1 MTAHIR
7 KKENG
12 FRRSLYL
19 CDFSVFAKKPSILCS
34 QLIEIAQ
41 KRVYSIVVMTCRHI
55 PAEIIKKRG
64 VSVKKRILSI
74 LLAVLMLLSALP
86 LGMVDTAYAAAALA
100 SGKCG
105 DSATWTLDSTG
116 TLTISGTGATYN
128 YDMDDDGNSAAPW
141 CTKARIQRV
150 NKVVVN
156 SGITELG
163 YSMFSN
169 CTQLT
174 SVSLPS
180 GLKRIGSCLFLG
192 CTRLSAITIPSSV
205 TTIESNAFTHCDSIT
220 AITLPSGLRTMG
232 DAVCSQMA
240 KLTTATVSSG
250 VTYLSNYAFN
260 DCPSLKTITLPNTVR
275 SIGICAFRYDTALKD
290 VYFNG
295 SVTQWT
301 SIQIAGEGNSALYNA
316 DVHCTGLPAPTVT
329 GGNDAQGRPT
339 LRWNAVSGAAKYEV
353 YRARSMNGDYIKYS
367 TVTGTSYTNISYI
380 ENGNTYY
387 YKVRALDANGMAGAW
402 SSIVSVTY
410 RAASTGT
417 LSAPTVT
424 GGNDSQGRP
433 TLKWNTVTGAAKY
446 EVYRARSKDGDYI
459 KYSTVTGTSYT
470 NISYIENGNTY
481 YYKVRALDA
490 NGTAGAWSSIVS
502 VTYKQT
508 LSAPTVTGGND
519 AQGRPTLKW
528 NAVSGAA
535 KYEVY
540 RARSKDGDYIKYS
553 TVTGTSYTN
562 TSYIENGNT
571 YYYKV
576 RALDTNGTAGAW
588 SSIVSV
594 TYKQTLS
601 APTVTGGK
609 DSQGRPTLKW
619 NAVSGAAKYEVYRA
633 RSLNGDYIKYSTVT
647 GTSYTNT
654 SYIENG
660 NTYYYKVR
668 ALDANG
674 TAGAW
679 SSIVSVT
686 YKQTLSAPTVTGGN
700 DAQGRPTLKWNAVSG
715 AAKYEVYRARSRS
728 GEYIKYSTVTGTS
741 YTNTSYIENGNTYY
755 YKVRAL
761 KSDGTAG
768 AWSSIVSV
776 TYKQTLSAPTVTGGN
791 DAQGRPT
798 LKWNAVSGAAKYEVY
813 RARSRSGDYIK
824 YSTVTGTSYTNIS
837 YIENGNTYYYK
848 VRALKSDGTAG
859 AWSSIVSVTYRKP
872 AAATVAS
879 GKCGDSASWKLDA
892 EGTLTISGSGATY
905 DFFNDYNCTAPWY
918 DAELRLQIKKAVVNK
933 GITYVGTYAF
943 RDCAELTSVSLPAG
957 LEEMGSSV
965 FRYCES
971 LTSITIPAG
980 VTSIGGDF
988 FYGCASLK
996 SVTLPDSLWDAG
1008 GCTFMDCTSLTS
1020 VRLPAN
1026 LRDIAWW
1033 MFKDCTSL
1041 TSVTIPRGTV
1051 EVKKEAFDGCT
1062 SLKNVTF
1069 TGSAADW
1076 KGVTIRPGNTALT
1089 SAAIKCTGSTVLTAP
1104 TLTLSV
1110 SKKGQPTLKWS
1121 AVSGAAGYQL
1131 WCSYDGGDDCDPCY
1145 RWYANNDK
1153 TATSYTVPADT
1164 LKKGQTYTFKVRAV
1178 TSSGAVGSFS
1188 KEVIFTYNPAASLAA
1203 PTVTAGLDDQGYPA
1217 LTWPAVPDA
1226 ARYEVYRA
1234 ASEDGN
1240 FAQLAAVTSNSY
1252 TNSAVL
1258 TDGAAYYYKVRAL
1271 DSDGEA
1277 GPFSDVVSV
1286 TYTARPAL
1294 VASGKCGD
1302 SASWKLDADGVLTI
1316 TGAGP
1321 MADYGQSAS
1330 DNCAPWRTYANDIKK
1345 VVVQKGVTAIGSY
1358 AFASL
1363 ERVTSVTIPEGVTS
1377 IGSSA
1382 FENCGL
1388 MAYGGLGAV
1397 TLPEGLTTIGSS
1409 AFSGSYMDSLTLP
1422 ESLRTIGGAAFEK
1435 SPLKTLTIPGGVT
1448 SIGNGAFKSSHLT
1461 SIQLPDGAQLGAM
1474 LFYQCYELTDVTLP
1488 ADLTV
1493 IGDSMFENCTKLTH
1507 VTIPSGVTRIERE
1520 AFAMCGA
1527 LEEIRLPEGV
1537 ETIGVIAFSGCVAM
1551 TGAYLPRSLTTIE
1564 SGAFSA
1570 CRSLTDVYYGGTAA
1584 EWAAISVA
1592 DRNDPLLNAALHC
1605 TGSALV
1611 ASGKCGDS
1619 ASWKLDAD
1627 GVLTITGAGPMADYG
1642 AYGPWYIAHLTD
1654 IKKVV
1659 VQEGVTTIGDH
1670 AFANLSYVT
1679 SVTIPSSITS
1689 IGAHAFEKCRLGGAV
1704 TLPEGLTAIGDFAFS
1719 GSGMASLTLP
1729 ESLRTIGN
1737 SAFLFCSLRELTIPD
1752 GVTSIGTGAFC
1763 NASLTSVKL
1772 PASGVTLGDS
1782 LFQECE
1788 NLTDVTLPADLTV
1801 IGPSMFENCGSLKNV
1816 TIPSG
1821 VTHIGNAAFAAC
1833 EALPEIRLPDG
1844 MEALGSEAFVGCRAV
1859 TKVYIPRSL
1868 TSIGEAA
1875 FRICEGLT
1883 DVYYGGTAAEWL
1895 AISVADRNDPL
1906 LNAALHC
1913 TGQSASR
1920 LDVPAMT
1927 LGEDCSDGKPTVWWP
1942 AVTGAERYEIWRAQ
1956 AASDGSAPAASAY
1969 TLIVSADVTFHKDT
1983 TAEADTWY
1991 YYKVRAVSGS
2001 TYSDFSQAARR
2012 YCEAPPTMDTP
2023 EITSLELD
2031 DSGKPVLTWRTVE
2044 GAARYQ
2050 VFRSEDDGFSYSPMG
2065 TVLPTG
2071 SDTITW
2077 TDTTAVSGTGY
2088 YYGVGC
2094 YDDNGHY
2101 SSFGGEWWVTAR

>member
-1 MTAHIR
+1 M
-7 KKENG
+7 
-12 FRRSLYL
+12 
-19 CDFSVFAKKPSILCS
+19 
-34 QLIEIAQ
+34 
-41 KRVYSIVVMTCRHI
+41 
-55 PAEIIKKRG
+55 
-64 VSVKKRILSI
+64 KKRILSI

-86 LGMVDTAYAAAALA
+86 LGMVDTAYAAALA
-100 SGKCG
+100 GGQCG
-105 DSATWTLDSTG
+105 DSATWTLDNTG

-205 TTIESNAFTHCDSIT
+205 TTIESNAFTHCDSIA

-240 KLTTATVSSG
+240 KLTTATVSGG

-260 DCPSLKTITLPNTVR
+260 DCPSLKTITLPNTVK
-275 SIGICAFRYDTALKD
+275 SIGSCAFRYDTALKD

-301 SIQIAGEGNSALYNA
+301 SIQIAGEGNSVLYNA

-329 GGNDAQGRPT
+329 DGNDSQGRPT
-339 LRWNAVSGAAKYEV
+339 LKWNAVTGAAKYEV
-353 YRARSMNGDYIKYS
+353 YRARSLNGDYIKYS

-387 YKVRALDANGMAGAW
+387 YKVRALDANGTAGAWSSIVSVTYKQTLSAPTVTGGNDSQGRPTLKWNAVSGAAKYEVYRARSMDGDYIKYSTVTGTSYTNTSYIENGNTYYYKVRALKSDGTAGAW

-410 RAASTGT
+410 RAASAGT
-417 LSAPTVT
+417 LPAPSVT

-446 EVYRARSKDGDYI
+446 EVYRARSMNGDYI

-528 NAVSGAA
+528 KAVTGAA

-540 RARSKDGDYIKYS
+540 RARSK
-553 TVTGTSYTN
+553 
-562 TSYIENGNT
+562 
-571 YYYKV
+571 
-576 RALDTNGTAGAW
+576 
-588 SSIVSV
+588 
-594 TYKQTLS
+594 
-601 APTVTGGK
+601 
-609 DSQGRPTLKW
+609 
-619 NAVSGAAKYEVYRA
+619 
-633 RSLNGDYIKYSTVT
+633 NGDYIKYSTVT
-647 GTSYTNT
+647 GTSYTNI

-686 YKQTLSAPTVTGGN
+686 YRAASTGTLPAPTVTGGN
-700 DAQGRPTLKWNAVSG
+700 DAQGRPTLKWNAVTG

-741 YTNTSYIENGNTYY
+741 YTNTSYIEDGNTYY

-761 KSDGTAG
+761 KS
-768 AWSSIVSV
+768 
-776 TYKQTLSAPTVTGGN
+776 N
-791 DAQGRPT
+791 
-798 LKWNAVSGAAKYEVY
+798 
-813 RARSRSGDYIK
+813 
-824 YSTVTGTSYTNIS
+824 
-837 YIENGNTYYYK
+837 
-848 VRALKSDGTAG
+848 GTAG

-872 AAATVAS
+872 AAALVAS
-879 GKCGDSASWKLDA
+879 GKCGDSAAWKLDA
-892 EGTLTISGSGATY
+892 EGTLTISGTGATY

-933 GITYVGTYAF
+933 GITYVGTWAF

-965 FRYCES
+965 FNDCTS

-1008 GCTFMDCTSLTS
+1008 GCTFMYCTSLTS

-1041 TSVTIPRGTV
+1041 TSVTIPRGIV

-1131 WCSYDGGDDCDPCY
+1131 WCSYDGGDDGDPYY
-1145 RWYANNDK
+1145 RWFVNNDK
-1153 TATSYTVPADT
+1153 TATSYTVPTDY
-1164 LKKGQTYTFKVRAV
+1164 LEKGRTYTYKVRAV

-1188 KEVIFTYNPAASLAA
+1188 KEVTFTYNPAASLAA

-1321 MADYGQSAS
+1321 MADYSQHAS
-1330 DNCAPWRTYANDIKK
+1330 DNCAPWRTYAN
-1345 VVVQKGVTAIGSY
+1345 
-1358 AFASL
+1358 
-1363 ERVTSVTIPEGVTS
+1363 
-1377 IGSSA
+1377 
-1382 FENCGL
+1382 
-1388 MAYGGLGAV
+1388 
-1397 TLPEGLTTIGSS
+1397 
-1409 AFSGSYMDSLTLP
+1409 
-1422 ESLRTIGGAAFEK
+1422 
-1435 SPLKTLTIPGGVT
+1435 
-1448 SIGNGAFKSSHLT
+1448 
-1461 SIQLPDGAQLGAM
+1461 
-1474 LFYQCYELTDVTLP
+1474 
-1488 ADLTV
+1488 
-1493 IGDSMFENCTKLTH
+1493 
-1507 VTIPSGVTRIERE
+1507 
-1520 AFAMCGA
+1520 
-1527 LEEIRLPEGV
+1527 
-1537 ETIGVIAFSGCVAM
+1537 
-1551 TGAYLPRSLTTIE
+1551 
-1564 SGAFSA
+1564 
-1570 CRSLTDVYYGGTAA
+1570 
-1584 EWAAISVA
+1584 
-1592 DRNDPLLNAALHC
+1592 
-1605 TGSALV
+1605 
-1611 ASGKCGDS
+1611 
-1619 ASWKLDAD
+1619 
-1627 GVLTITGAGPMADYG
+1627 
-1642 AYGPWYIAHLTD
+1642 D

-1969 TLIVSADVTFHKDT
+1969 TLIVSVDVTFHKDT

-2012 YCEAPPTMDTP
+2012 YCGAPPTMDTP

-2101 SSFGGEWWVTAR
+2101 SSFGGGEWWVTAR

>member
-1 MTAHIR
+1 M
-7 KKENG
+7 
-12 FRRSLYL
+12 
-19 CDFSVFAKKPSILCS
+19 
-34 QLIEIAQ
+34 
-41 KRVYSIVVMTCRHI
+41 
-55 PAEIIKKRG
+55 
-64 VSVKKRILSI
+64 KKRILSI

-86 LGMVDTAYAAAALA
+86 LGMVDTAYAAALA

-192 CTRLSAITIPSSV
+192 CIRLSAITIPSSV
-205 TTIESNAFTHCDSIT
+205 TTIESNAFTHCDSIA

-240 KLTTATVSSG
+240 KLTTATVSGG

-260 DCPSLKTITLPNTVR
+260 DCPSLKTITLPNTVK

-316 DVHCTGLPAPTVT
+316 DVHCTGLSAPTVT

-339 LRWNAVSGAAKYEV
+339 LKWNAVTGAAKYEVYRARSMDGDYIKYSTVTSTSYTNISYIENGNTYYYKVRALDANGTAGAWSSIVSVTYRAASTGTLSAPAVTGGNDAQGRPTLKWNAVSGAAKYEV
-353 YRARSMNGDYIKYS
+353 YRARSKDGDYIKYS

-387 YKVRALDANGMAGAW
+387 YKVRALKSDGTAGAW

-433 TLKWNTVTGAAKY
+433 TLKWNAVSGAAKYEVYRARSKDGDYIKYSTVTGTSYTNISYIENGNTYYYKVRALDANGTAGAWSSIVSVTYRAASTGTLSAPTVTGGNDSQGRPTLKWNAVSGAAKY

-519 AQGRPTLKW
+519 SQGRPTLKW
-528 NAVSGAA
+528 KAVSGAA

-540 RARSKDGDYIKYS
+540 RARSM
-553 TVTGTSYTN
+553 N
-562 TSYIENGNT
+562 
-571 YYYKV
+571 
-576 RALDTNGTAGAW
+576 
-588 SSIVSV
+588 
-594 TYKQTLS
+594 
-601 APTVTGGK
+601 
-609 DSQGRPTLKW
+609 
-619 NAVSGAAKYEVYRA
+619 
-633 RSLNGDYIKYSTVT
+633 
-647 GTSYTNT
+647 
-654 SYIENG
+654 
-660 NTYYYKVR
+660 
-668 ALDANG
+668 
-674 TAGAW
+674 
-679 SSIVSVT
+679 
-686 YKQTLSAPTVTGGN
+686 
-700 DAQGRPTLKWNAVSG
+700 
-715 AAKYEVYRARSRS
+715 
-728 GEYIKYSTVTGTS
+728 
-741 YTNTSYIENGNTYY
+741 
-755 YKVRAL
+755 
-761 KSDGTAG
+761 
-768 AWSSIVSV
+768 
-776 TYKQTLSAPTVTGGN
+776 
-791 DAQGRPT
+791 
-798 LKWNAVSGAAKYEVY
+798 
-813 RARSRSGDYIK
+813 GDYIK

-848 VRALKSDGTAG
+848 VRALKSDGAAG

-879 GKCGDSASWKLDA
+879 GKCGDSAKWTLDA
-892 EGTLTISGSGATY
+892 AGTLTISGTGATY

-933 GITYVGTYAF
+933 GITYVGTWAF

-965 FRYCES
+965 FMDCTS
-971 LTSITIPAG
+971 LTSVTIPDG
-980 VTSIGGDF
+980 VTFISGDF
-988 FYGCASLK
+988 FRGCTSLK
-996 SVTLPDSLWDAG
+996 SVTLPDSLRETG
-1008 GCTFMDCTSLTS
+1008 GCTFMYCTSLTS
-1020 VRLPAN
+1020 VRLPAT
-1026 LRDIAWW
+1026 LLSISWQ
-1033 MFKDCTSL
+1033 MFKDCKSLTSL
-1041 TSVTIPRGTV
+1041 TIPRSV
-1051 EVKKEAFDGCT
+1051 VDVKQDAFSGCT
-1062 SLKNVTF
+1062 ALKNVTY
-1069 TGSAADW
+1069 TGTTADW
-1076 KGVTIRPGNTALT
+1076 KALT
-1089 SAAIKCTGSTVLTAP
+1089 IYSGNEALTRANVRCTGSTVLTAP

-1121 AVSGAAGYQL
+1121 AVSGAAGYQI
-1131 WCSYDGGDDCDPCY
+1131 WCSYDSGDGTGP
-1145 RWYANNDK
+1145 WYHWLTNLDK
-1153 TATSYTVPADT
+1153 GTASFTDDRE
-1164 LKKGQTYTFKVRAV
+1164 LKKGQTYTYKVRAV

-1188 KEVIFTYNPAASLAA
+1188 KEVTFTYNPAASLAA

-1234 ASEDGN
+1234 ASE
-1240 FAQLAAVTSNSY
+1240 
-1252 TNSAVL
+1252 
-1258 TDGAAYYYKVRAL
+1258 
-1271 DSDGEA
+1271 
-1277 GPFSDVVSV
+1277 
-1286 TYTARPAL
+1286 
-1294 VASGKCGD
+1294 
-1302 SASWKLDADGVLTI
+1302 
-1316 TGAGP
+1316 
-1321 MADYGQSAS
+1321 
-1330 DNCAPWRTYANDIKK
+1330 
-1345 VVVQKGVTAIGSY
+1345 
-1358 AFASL
+1358 
-1363 ERVTSVTIPEGVTS
+1363 
-1377 IGSSA
+1377 
-1382 FENCGL
+1382 
-1388 MAYGGLGAV
+1388 
-1397 TLPEGLTTIGSS
+1397 
-1409 AFSGSYMDSLTLP
+1409 
-1422 ESLRTIGGAAFEK
+1422 
-1435 SPLKTLTIPGGVT
+1435 
-1448 SIGNGAFKSSHLT
+1448 
-1461 SIQLPDGAQLGAM
+1461 
-1474 LFYQCYELTDVTLP
+1474 
-1488 ADLTV
+1488 
-1493 IGDSMFENCTKLTH
+1493 
-1507 VTIPSGVTRIERE
+1507 
-1520 AFAMCGA
+1520 
-1527 LEEIRLPEGV
+1527 
-1537 ETIGVIAFSGCVAM
+1537 
-1551 TGAYLPRSLTTIE
+1551 
-1564 SGAFSA
+1564 
-1570 CRSLTDVYYGGTAA
+1570 
-1584 EWAAISVA
+1584 
-1592 DRNDPLLNAALHC
+1592 
-1605 TGSALV
+1605 
-1611 ASGKCGDS
+1611 
-1619 ASWKLDAD
+1619 
-1627 GVLTITGAGPMADYG
+1627 
-1642 AYGPWYIAHLTD
+1642 
-1654 IKKVV
+1654 
-1659 VQEGVTTIGDH
+1659 
-1670 AFANLSYVT
+1670 
-1679 SVTIPSSITS
+1679 
-1689 IGAHAFEKCRLGGAV
+1689 
-1704 TLPEGLTAIGDFAFS
+1704 
-1719 GSGMASLTLP
+1719 
-1729 ESLRTIGN
+1729 
-1737 SAFLFCSLRELTIPD
+1737 
-1752 GVTSIGTGAFC
+1752 
-1763 NASLTSVKL
+1763 
-1772 PASGVTLGDS
+1772 VTLGDS

-1883 DVYYGGTAAEWL
+1883 DVYYGGTAAEWA

-2101 SSFGGEWWVTAR
+2101 SSFGGGEWWVTAR

>member
-1 MTAHIR
+1 M
-7 KKENG
+7 
-12 FRRSLYL
+12 
-19 CDFSVFAKKPSILCS
+19 
-34 QLIEIAQ
+34 
-41 KRVYSIVVMTCRHI
+41 
-55 PAEIIKKRG
+55 
-64 VSVKKRILSI
+64 KKRILSI
-74 LLAVLMLLSALP
+74 LLAALMLLSALP
-86 LGMVDTAYAAAALA
+86 LGMVDTAYAAALA

-105 DSATWTLDSTG
+105 DSATWTLDNTG

-205 TTIESNAFTHCDSIT
+205 TTIESNAFTHCDSIA

-240 KLTTATVSSG
+240 KLTTATVSGG

-260 DCPSLKTITLPNTVR
+260 DCPSLKTITLPNTVK

-329 GGNDAQGRPT
+329 GGSDAQGRPT
-339 LRWNAVSGAAKYEV
+339 LKWNAVTGAAKYEV

-380 ENGNTYY
+380 EDGNTYY
-387 YKVRALDANGMAGAW
+387 YKVRALDANGTAGAW

-433 TLKWNTVTGAAKY
+433 TLKWNAVSGAAKY

-459 KYSTVTGTSYT
+459 KYATVTGTSYT
-470 NISYIENGNTY
+470 NTRYIENGNTY

-502 VTYKQT
+502 VTYRAASTGT
-508 LSAPTVTGGND
+508 LSAPAVTGGND

-528 NAVSGAA
+528 KAV
-535 KYEVY
+535 
-540 RARSKDGDYIKYS
+540 
-553 TVTGTSYTN
+553 T
-562 TSYIENGNT
+562 
-571 YYYKV
+571 
-576 RALDTNGTAGAW
+576 
-588 SSIVSV
+588 
-594 TYKQTLS
+594 
-601 APTVTGGK
+601 
-609 DSQGRPTLKW
+609 
-619 NAVSGAAKYEVYRA
+619 GAAKYEVYRA

-668 ALDANG
+668 ALKSDG

-679 SSIVSVT
+679 SSVVSVT

-700 DAQGRPTLKWNAVSG
+700 DAQGRPTLKWKVVTG
-715 AAKYEVYRARSRS
+715 AAKYEVYRARSLN
-728 GEYIKYSTVTGTS
+728 GDYIKYSTVTGTS
-741 YTNTSYIENGNTYY
+741 YTNTSYIEDGNTYY

-798 LKWNAVSGAAKYEVY
+798 LKWNAVTGAAKYEVY
-813 RARSRSGDYIK
+813 RARSKDGTYTK
-824 YSTVTGTSYTNIS
+824 YSTTTGTAYTNSS
-837 YIENGNTYYYK
+837 YLTSGATYYYK

-879 GKCGDSASWKLDA
+879 GKCGDSAKWTLDA
-892 EGTLTISGSGATY
+892 AGTLTISGTGATY

-1008 GCTFMDCTSLTS
+1008 GCTFMDCASLTS

-1033 MFKDCTSL
+1033 MFKDCTNL
-1041 TSVTIPRGTV
+1041 TSVTIPRGIV

-1131 WCSYDGGDDCDPCY
+1131 WCSYDGGDDGDPYY
-1145 RWYANNDK
+1145 RWFVNNDK
-1153 TATSYTVPADT
+1153 TATSYTVPTDY
-1164 LKKGQTYTFKVRAV
+1164 LEKGRTYTYKVRAV

-1188 KEVIFTYNPAASLAA
+1188 KEVTFTYNPAASLAA
-1203 PTVTAGLDDQGYPA
+1203 PTVTGGNDAQGRPT
-1217 LTWPAVPDA
+1217 LTWKTVTGA
-1226 ARYEVYRA
+1226 AKYEIYR
-1234 ASEDGN
+1234 SYSRDGSYSKYST
-1240 FAQLAAVTSNSY
+1240 QTSTAY
-1252 TNSAVL
+1252 TNSSYL
-1258 TDGAAYYYKVRAL
+1258 TSGTTYYYKVRAL
-1271 DSDGEA
+1271 DANGNA
-1277 GPFSDVVSV
+1277 GPYSAVVSV
-1286 TYTARPAL
+1286 TCRL
-1294 VASGKCGD
+1294 KL
-1302 SASWKLDADGVLTI
+1302 SA
-1316 TGAGP
+1316 P
-1321 MADYGQSAS
+1321 
-1330 DNCAPWRTYANDIKK
+1330 
-1345 VVVQKGVTAIGSY
+1345 
-1358 AFASL
+1358 
-1363 ERVTSVTIPEGVTS
+1363 SVT
-1377 IGSSA
+1377 
-1382 FENCGL
+1382 
-1388 MAYGGLGAV
+1388 GGKDSQGRP
-1397 TLPEGLTTIGSS
+1397 TL
-1409 AFSGSYMDSLTLP
+1409 
-1422 ESLRTIGGAAFEK
+1422 K
-1435 SPLKTLTIPGGVT
+1435 W
-1448 SIGNGAFKSSHLT
+1448 N
-1461 SIQLPDGAQLGAM
+1461 
-1474 LFYQCYELTDVTLP
+1474 
-1488 ADLTV
+1488 
-1493 IGDSMFENCTKLTH
+1493 
-1507 VTIPSGVTRIERE
+1507 
-1520 AFAMCGA
+1520 
-1527 LEEIRLPEGV
+1527 
-1537 ETIGVIAFSGCVAM
+1537 
-1551 TGAYLPRSLTTIE
+1551 
-1564 SGAFSA
+1564 
-1570 CRSLTDVYYGGTAA
+1570 
-1584 EWAAISVA
+1584 
-1592 DRNDPLLNAALHC
+1592 
-1605 TGSALV
+1605 
-1611 ASGKCGDS
+1611 
-1619 ASWKLDAD
+1619 
-1627 GVLTITGAGPMADYG
+1627 
-1642 AYGPWYIAHLTD
+1642 
-1654 IKKVV
+1654 
-1659 VQEGVTTIGDH
+1659 
-1670 AFANLSYVT
+1670 
-1679 SVTIPSSITS
+1679 
-1689 IGAHAFEKCRLGGAV
+1689 
-1704 TLPEGLTAIGDFAFS
+1704 
-1719 GSGMASLTLP
+1719 
-1729 ESLRTIGN
+1729 
-1737 SAFLFCSLRELTIPD
+1737 
-1752 GVTSIGTGAFC
+1752 
-1763 NASLTSVKL
+1763 
-1772 PASGVTLGDS
+1772 
-1782 LFQECE
+1782 
-1788 NLTDVTLPADLTV
+1788 
-1801 IGPSMFENCGSLKNV
+1801 
-1816 TIPSG
+1816 
-1821 VTHIGNAAFAAC
+1821 
-1833 EALPEIRLPDG
+1833 
-1844 MEALGSEAFVGCRAV
+1844 
-1859 TKVYIPRSL
+1859 
-1868 TSIGEAA
+1868 
-1875 FRICEGLT
+1875 
-1883 DVYYGGTAAEWL
+1883 
-1895 AISVADRNDPL
+1895 
-1906 LNAALHC
+1906 
-1913 TGQSASR
+1913 
-1920 LDVPAMT
+1920 
-1927 LGEDCSDGKPTVWWP
+1927 
-1942 AVTGAERYEIWRAQ
+1942 AVTGAAKYEVYRAR
-1956 AASDGSAPAASAY
+1956 SKDGDYIKYATVTGTSY
-1969 TLIVSADVTFHKDT
+1969 TNISYLANGT
-1983 TAEADTWY
+1983 TY
-1991 YYKVRAVSGS
+1991 YYKVRALGSDGTAGPYSTPVSVTYKAPFGAPLVTGS
-2001 TYSDFSQAARR
+2001 KDSQGRPALKWDKVTDAAKYEVYRARSKDGTYSLMSTQSATGYTNTSYLANGTTYYYKVRALKANGTASAYSSVVTITYGTVPTPAAPAMRSAKADSAGITVSWDTAANAVTYNVYRTTDAGSSWTQVASSVKGSSYKDTTVQKGVKYGYKVRGVAADGKTLGPMSPTGVTAKVTAASTTPDYVKLTSARR
-2012 YCEAPPTMDTP
+2012 VTGG
-2023 EITSLELD
+2023 IQ
-2031 DSGKPVLTWRTVE
+2031 LTWESAADAKTYNVYRKVD
-2044 GAARYQ
+2044 GA
-2050 VFRSEDDGFSYSPMG
+2050 SG
-2065 TVLPTG
+2065 
-2071 SDTITW
+2071 W
-2077 TDTTAVSGTGY
+2077 TLLASSVSGTTYKDTSGKSGTTY
-2088 YYGVGC
+2088 AYTVRGVAADGKTLSRT
-2094 YDDNGHY
+2094 YNTDGLRA
-2101 SSFGGEWWVTAR
+2101 TMP

>member
-1 MTAHIR
+1 
-7 KKENG
+7 
-12 FRRSLYL
+12 
-19 CDFSVFAKKPSILCS
+19 
-34 QLIEIAQ
+34 
-41 KRVYSIVVMTCRHI
+41 
-55 PAEIIKKRG
+55 
-64 VSVKKRILSI
+64 
-74 LLAVLMLLSALP
+74 MLLSALP
-86 LGMVDTAYAAAALA
+86 LGMVDTAYAAALA

-105 DSATWTLDSTG
+105 DSATWTLDNTG

-205 TTIESNAFTHCDSIT
+205 TTIESNAFTHCDSIA
-220 AITLPSGLRTMG
+220 AITLPGGLRTMG

-240 KLTTATVSSG
+240 KLTTATVSGG

-260 DCPSLKTITLPNTVR
+260 DCPSLKTITLPNTVK

-339 LRWNAVSGAAKYEV
+339 LKWNAVS
-353 YRARSMNGDYIKYS
+353 
-367 TVTGTSYTNISYI
+367 
-380 ENGNTYY
+380 
-387 YKVRALDANGMAGAW
+387 
-402 SSIVSVTY
+402 
-410 RAASTGT
+410 
-417 LSAPTVT
+417 
-424 GGNDSQGRP
+424 
-433 TLKWNTVTGAAKY
+433 GAAKY

-502 VTYKQT
+502 VTYRAASTGTLSAPTVTGGNDAQGRPTLKWKAVSGAAKYEVYRARSMNGDYIKYSTVTGTSYTNTSYIENGNTYYYKVRALKSDGTAGAWSSIVSVTYKQT
-508 LSAPTVTGGND
+508 LPAPTVTGGND

-562 TSYIENGNT
+562 ISYIENGNT

-576 RALDTNGTAGAW
+576 RALKSDGTAGAW
-588 SSIVSV
+588 SSV
-594 TYKQTLS
+594 
-601 APTVTGGK
+601 
-609 DSQGRPTLKW
+609 
-619 NAVSGAAKYEVYRA
+619 
-633 RSLNGDYIKYSTVT
+633 
-647 GTSYTNT
+647 
-654 SYIENG
+654 
-660 NTYYYKVR
+660 
-668 ALDANG
+668 
-674 TAGAW
+674 
-679 SSIVSVT
+679 VSVT

-700 DAQGRPTLKWNAVSG
+700 DAQGRPTLTWNAVSG
-715 AAKYEVYRARSRS
+715 AAKYEVYRARSMN
-728 GEYIKYSTVTGTS
+728 GDYIKYSTVTGTS

-813 RARSRSGDYIK
+813 RARSLNGDYIK
-824 YSTVTGTSYTNIS
+824 YSTVTGTSYTNTS

-859 AWSSIVSVTYRKP
+859 AWSSIVSVTYKQTLSAPAVTGGNDAQGRPTLTWKAVTGAAKYEVYRARSRSGEYIKYSTVTGTSYTNISYIENGNTYYYKVRALGSNGTAGAWSSIVSVTYRKP

-879 GKCGDSASWKLDA
+879 GKCGDSAKWTLDA
-892 EGTLTISGSGATY
+892 AGTLTISGTGATY

-1008 GCTFMDCTSLTS
+1008 GCTFMDCASLTS

-1104 TLTLSV
+1104 TLILSV

-1131 WCSYDGGDDCDPCY
+1131 WCSYDGGDDCDPYY

-1153 TATSYTVPADT
+1153 TATSYTVPTDY
-1164 LKKGQTYTFKVRAV
+1164 LEKGRTYTYKVRAV

-1188 KEVIFTYNPAASLAA
+1188 KEVTFTYNPAASLAA

-1234 ASEDGN
+1234 ASEDGD

-1321 MADYGQSAS
+1321 MADYSQPTS

-1493 IGDSMFENCTKLTH
+1493 IGGSMFENCTKLTH

-1520 AFAMCGA
+1520 AFTMCGA

-1537 ETIGVIAFSGCVAM
+1537 ESIGVIAFSGCVAM

-1584 EWAAISVA
+1584 EWA
-1592 DRNDPLLNAALHC
+1592 
-1605 TGSALV
+1605 
-1611 ASGKCGDS
+1611 
-1619 ASWKLDAD
+1619 
-1627 GVLTITGAGPMADYG
+1627 
-1642 AYGPWYIAHLTD
+1642 
-1654 IKKVV
+1654 
-1659 VQEGVTTIGDH
+1659 
-1670 AFANLSYVT
+1670 
-1679 SVTIPSSITS
+1679 
-1689 IGAHAFEKCRLGGAV
+1689 
-1704 TLPEGLTAIGDFAFS
+1704 
-1719 GSGMASLTLP
+1719 
-1729 ESLRTIGN
+1729 
-1737 SAFLFCSLRELTIPD
+1737 
-1752 GVTSIGTGAFC
+1752 
-1763 NASLTSVKL
+1763 
-1772 PASGVTLGDS
+1772 
-1782 LFQECE
+1782 
-1788 NLTDVTLPADLTV
+1788 
-1801 IGPSMFENCGSLKNV
+1801 
-1816 TIPSG
+1816 
-1821 VTHIGNAAFAAC
+1821 
-1833 EALPEIRLPDG
+1833 
-1844 MEALGSEAFVGCRAV
+1844 
-1859 TKVYIPRSL
+1859 
-1868 TSIGEAA
+1868 
-1875 FRICEGLT
+1875 
-1883 DVYYGGTAAEWL
+1883 

-2050 VFRSEDDGFSYSPMG
+2050 VFRSEDNGFSYSPMG

-2101 SSFGGEWWVTAR
+2101 SSFGGGEWWVTAR

>member
-1 MTAHIR
+1 M
-7 KKENG
+7 
-12 FRRSLYL
+12 
-19 CDFSVFAKKPSILCS
+19 
-34 QLIEIAQ
+34 
-41 KRVYSIVVMTCRHI
+41 
-55 PAEIIKKRG
+55 
-64 VSVKKRILSI
+64 KKRILSI

-86 LGMVDTAYAAAALA
+86 LGMVDTAYAAALA

-105 DSATWTLDSTG
+105 DSATWTLDNTG

-205 TTIESNAFTHCDSIT
+205 TTIESNAFTHCDSIA
-220 AITLPSGLRTMG
+220 AITLPGGLRTMG

-240 KLTTATVSSG
+240 KLTTATVSGG

-260 DCPSLKTITLPNTVR
+260 DCPSLKTITLPNTVK

-339 LRWNAVSGAAKYEV
+339 LKWNAVS
-353 YRARSMNGDYIKYS
+353 
-367 TVTGTSYTNISYI
+367 
-380 ENGNTYY
+380 
-387 YKVRALDANGMAGAW
+387 
-402 SSIVSVTY
+402 
-410 RAASTGT
+410 
-417 LSAPTVT
+417 
-424 GGNDSQGRP
+424 
-433 TLKWNTVTGAAKY
+433 GAAKY

-502 VTYKQT
+502 VTYRAASTGTLSAPTVTGGNDAQGRPTLKWKAVSGAAKYEVYRARSMNGDYIKYSTVTGTSYTNTSYIENGNTYYYKVRALKSDGTAGAWSSIVSVTYKQT
-508 LSAPTVTGGND
+508 LPAPTVTGGND

-562 TSYIENGNT
+562 ISYIENGNT

-576 RALDTNGTAGAW
+576 RALKSDGTAGAW
-588 SSIVSV
+588 SSV
-594 TYKQTLS
+594 
-601 APTVTGGK
+601 
-609 DSQGRPTLKW
+609 
-619 NAVSGAAKYEVYRA
+619 
-633 RSLNGDYIKYSTVT
+633 
-647 GTSYTNT
+647 
-654 SYIENG
+654 
-660 NTYYYKVR
+660 
-668 ALDANG
+668 
-674 TAGAW
+674 
-679 SSIVSVT
+679 VSVT

-700 DAQGRPTLKWNAVSG
+700 DAQGRPTLTWNAVSG
-715 AAKYEVYRARSRS
+715 AAKYEVYRARSMN
-728 GEYIKYSTVTGTS
+728 GDYIKYSTVTGTS

-813 RARSRSGDYIK
+813 RARSLNGDYIK
-824 YSTVTGTSYTNIS
+824 YSTVTGTSYTNTS

-859 AWSSIVSVTYRKP
+859 AWSSIVSVTYKQTLSAPAVTGGNDAQGRPTLTWKAVTGAAKYEVYRARSRSGEYIKYSTVTGTSYTNISYIENGNTYYYKVRALGSNGTAGAWSSIVSVTYRKP

-879 GKCGDSASWKLDA
+879 GKCGDSAKWTLDA
-892 EGTLTISGSGATY
+892 AGTLTISGTGATY

-1008 GCTFMDCTSLTS
+1008 GCTFMDCASLTS

-1104 TLTLSV
+1104 TLILSV

-1131 WCSYDGGDDCDPCY
+1131 WCSYDGGDDCDPYY

-1153 TATSYTVPADT
+1153 TATSYTVPTDY
-1164 LKKGQTYTFKVRAV
+1164 LEKGRTYTYKVRAV

-1188 KEVIFTYNPAASLAA
+1188 KEVTFTYNPAASLAA

-1234 ASEDGN
+1234 ASEDGD

-1321 MADYGQSAS
+1321 MADYSQPTS

-1520 AFAMCGA
+1520 AFTMCGA

-1537 ETIGVIAFSGCVAM
+1537 ESIGVIAFSGCVAM

-1584 EWAAISVA
+1584 EWA
-1592 DRNDPLLNAALHC
+1592 
-1605 TGSALV
+1605 
-1611 ASGKCGDS
+1611 
-1619 ASWKLDAD
+1619 
-1627 GVLTITGAGPMADYG
+1627 
-1642 AYGPWYIAHLTD
+1642 
-1654 IKKVV
+1654 
-1659 VQEGVTTIGDH
+1659 
-1670 AFANLSYVT
+1670 
-1679 SVTIPSSITS
+1679 
-1689 IGAHAFEKCRLGGAV
+1689 
-1704 TLPEGLTAIGDFAFS
+1704 
-1719 GSGMASLTLP
+1719 
-1729 ESLRTIGN
+1729 
-1737 SAFLFCSLRELTIPD
+1737 
-1752 GVTSIGTGAFC
+1752 
-1763 NASLTSVKL
+1763 
-1772 PASGVTLGDS
+1772 
-1782 LFQECE
+1782 
-1788 NLTDVTLPADLTV
+1788 
-1801 IGPSMFENCGSLKNV
+1801 
-1816 TIPSG
+1816 
-1821 VTHIGNAAFAAC
+1821 
-1833 EALPEIRLPDG
+1833 
-1844 MEALGSEAFVGCRAV
+1844 
-1859 TKVYIPRSL
+1859 
-1868 TSIGEAA
+1868 
-1875 FRICEGLT
+1875 
-1883 DVYYGGTAAEWL
+1883 

-2050 VFRSEDDGFSYSPMG
+2050 VFRSEDNGFSYSPMG

-2101 SSFGGEWWVTAR
+2101 SSFGGGEWWVTAR

>member
-1 MTAHIR
+1 
-7 KKENG
+7 
-12 FRRSLYL
+12 
-19 CDFSVFAKKPSILCS
+19 
-34 QLIEIAQ
+34 
-41 KRVYSIVVMTCRHI
+41 MTCRHI

-86 LGMVDTAYAAAALA
+86 LGMVDTAYAAALA

-205 TTIESNAFTHCDSIT
+205 TTIESNAFTHCDSIA

-240 KLTTATVSSG
+240 KLTTATVSGG

-316 DVHCTGLPAPTVT
+316 DVHCTGLSAPAVT
-329 GGNDAQGRPT
+329 GGNDVQGRPT
-339 LRWNAVSGAAKYEV
+339 LTWKA
-353 YRARSMNGDYIKYS
+353 
-367 TVTGTSYTNISYI
+367 
-380 ENGNTYY
+380 
-387 YKVRALDANGMAGAW
+387 
-402 SSIVSVTY
+402 
-410 RAASTGT
+410 
-417 LSAPTVT
+417 
-424 GGNDSQGRP
+424 
-433 TLKWNTVTGAAKY
+433 VTGAAKY
-446 EVYRARSKDGDYI
+446 EVYRARSKDGTYT
-459 KYSTVTGTSYT
+459 KYSTT
-470 NISYIENGNTY
+470 
-481 YYKVRALDA
+481 
-490 NGTAGAWSSIVS
+490 
-502 VTYKQT
+502 
-508 LSAPTVTGGND
+508 
-519 AQGRPTLKW
+519 
-528 NAVSGAA
+528 
-535 KYEVY
+535 
-540 RARSKDGDYIKYS
+540 
-553 TVTGTSYTN
+553 
-562 TSYIENGNT
+562 
-571 YYYKV
+571 
-576 RALDTNGTAGAW
+576 
-588 SSIVSV
+588 
-594 TYKQTLS
+594 
-601 APTVTGGK
+601 
-609 DSQGRPTLKW
+609 
-619 NAVSGAAKYEVYRA
+619 
-633 RSLNGDYIKYSTVT
+633 T

-700 DAQGRPTLKWNAVSG
+700 DSQGRPTLTWKVVTG

-728 GEYIKYSTVTGTS
+728 GE
-741 YTNTSYIENGNTYY
+741 
-755 YKVRAL
+755 
-761 KSDGTAG
+761 
-768 AWSSIVSV
+768 
-776 TYKQTLSAPTVTGGN
+776 
-791 DAQGRPT
+791 
-798 LKWNAVSGAAKYEVY
+798 
-813 RARSRSGDYIK
+813 YIK

-859 AWSSIVSVTYRKP
+859 AWSSIVSVTYRAASTGTLSAPTVTGGNDSQGRPTLKWNAVSGAAKYEVYRARSKDGDYIKYSTVTGTSYTNISYIEDGNTYYYKVRALKSDGTAGAWSSIVSVTYKQTLPAPTVTGGNDAQGRPTLKWNAVTGAAKYEVYRARSKDGDYIKYSTVTGTSYTNTSYIESGNTYYYKVRALKSDGTAGAWSSVVSITYKQTLSAPSVTGGNDAQGRPTLTWKAVTGAAKYEVYRARSLNGDYIKYSTVTGTSYTNTSYIENGNTYYYKVRALGSDGTAGAWSSIVSVTYRKP

-879 GKCGDSASWKLDA
+879 GKCGDSAKWKLDA
-892 EGTLTISGSGATY
+892 EGTLTISGTGATY

-933 GITYVGTYAF
+933 GITYVGTWAF
-943 RDCAELTSVSLPAG
+943 YDCSEMTSVSLPTT
-957 LEEMGSSV
+957 LETMGADV
-965 FRYCES
+965 FMYCTG
-971 LTSITIPAG
+971 LTSVTIPDG
-980 VTSIGGDF
+980 VTFISGDF
-988 FYGCASLK
+988 FLGCTSLK
-996 SVTLPDSLWDAG
+996 SVTLPDSLWKTG
-1008 GCTFMDCTSLTS
+1008 GCTFKDCASLTS

-1026 LRDIAWW
+1026 LRYITWR

-1051 EVKKEAFDGCT
+1051 EVMKEAFDGCT

-1069 TGSAADW
+1069 TGSTADW

-1131 WCSYDGGDDCDPCY
+1131 WYSYDGGDDYDPCY
-1145 RWYANNDK
+1145 RWLANNDK

-1188 KEVIFTYNPAASLAA
+1188 KEVTFTYNPAASLAA

-1321 MADYGQSAS
+1321 MADYSQPTS

-1448 SIGNGAFKSSHLT
+1448 SIGNGAFSNSHLT

-1520 AFAMCGA
+1520 AFTMCGA

-1788 NLTDVTLPADLTV
+1788 KLTEVTLPADLTV

-2050 VFRSEDDGFSYSPMG
+2050 VFRSEDNGFSYSPMG

-2101 SSFGGEWWVTAR
+2101 SSFGGGEWWVTAR

>member
-1 MTAHIR
+1 M
-7 KKENG
+7 
-12 FRRSLYL
+12 
-19 CDFSVFAKKPSILCS
+19 
-34 QLIEIAQ
+34 
-41 KRVYSIVVMTCRHI
+41 
-55 PAEIIKKRG
+55 
-64 VSVKKRILSI
+64 KKRILSI

-86 LGMVDTAYAAAALA
+86 LGMVDTAYAAALA

-205 TTIESNAFTHCDSIT
+205 TTIESNAFTHCDSIA

-240 KLTTATVSSG
+240 KLTTATVSGG

-260 DCPSLKTITLPNTVR
+260 DCPSLKTITLPNTVK

-316 DVHCTGLPAPTVT
+316 DVHCTGL
-329 GGNDAQGRPT
+329 
-339 LRWNAVSGAAKYEV
+339 
-353 YRARSMNGDYIKYS
+353 
-367 TVTGTSYTNISYI
+367 
-380 ENGNTYY
+380 
-387 YKVRALDANGMAGAW
+387 
-402 SSIVSVTY
+402 
-410 RAASTGT
+410 
-417 LSAPTVT
+417 SAPSVT

-433 TLKWNTVTGAAKY
+433 TLKWDKVAGAAKY
-446 EVYRARSKDGDYI
+446 EVYRSYSQNGNYS
-459 KYSTVTGTSYT
+459 KYSTQTSTGYT
-470 NISYIENGNTY
+470 NSAYLTSGSTY

-490 NGTAGAWSSIVS
+490 NGTAGPWSDVVA
-502 VTYKQT
+502 VTCRLGLT
-508 LSAPTVTGGND
+508 APSVTGGN
-519 AQGRPTLKW
+519 
-528 NAVSGAA
+528 
-535 KYEVY
+535 
-540 RARSKDGDYIKYS
+540 
-553 TVTGTSYTN
+553 
-562 TSYIENGNT
+562 
-571 YYYKV
+571 
-576 RALDTNGTAGAW
+576 
-588 SSIVSV
+588 
-594 TYKQTLS
+594 
-601 APTVTGGK
+601 

-619 NAVSGAAKYEVYRA
+619 DKVAGAAKYEVYRA

-686 YKQTLSAPTVTGGN
+686 YKQTLPAPTVTGGN
-700 DAQGRPTLKWNAVSG
+700 DSQGRPTLTWKAVTG

-776 TYKQTLSAPTVTGGN
+776 TYKQTLSAPAVTGGNDAQGRPTLKWKAVSGAAKYEVYRARSKDGDYIKYSTVTGTSYTNTGYIENGNTYYYKVRALDADGTAGAWSSIVSVTYKQTLPAPTVTGGN

-813 RARSRSGDYIK
+813 RARSKNGDYIK
-824 YSTVTGTSYTNIS
+824 YSTVTGTSYTNTSYIENGNTYYYKVRALKSDGTAGAWSSVVSVTYRAVSTGTLPAPTVTGGNDAQGRPTLTWKAVSGAAKYEVYRARSLNGDYIKYSTVTGTSYTNTS

-892 EGTLTISGSGATY
+892 EGTLTISGTGATY

-933 GITYVGTYAF
+933 GITYVGTWAF

-965 FRYCES
+965 FNDCTS

-1008 GCTFMDCTSLTS
+1008 GCTFMYCTSLTS

-1110 SKKGQPTLKWS
+1110 GKKGQPTLKWS

-1153 TATSYTVPADT
+1153 TATSYTVPTDY
-1164 LKKGQTYTFKVRAV
+1164 LEKGRTYTYKVRAV

-1188 KEVIFTYNPAASLAA
+1188 KEVTFTYNPAASLAA

-1286 TYTARPAL
+1286 TYTARP
-1294 VASGKCGD
+1294 
-1302 SASWKLDADGVLTI
+1302 
-1316 TGAGP
+1316 
-1321 MADYGQSAS
+1321 
-1330 DNCAPWRTYANDIKK
+1330 
-1345 VVVQKGVTAIGSY
+1345 
-1358 AFASL
+1358 
-1363 ERVTSVTIPEGVTS
+1363 
-1377 IGSSA
+1377 
-1382 FENCGL
+1382 
-1388 MAYGGLGAV
+1388 
-1397 TLPEGLTTIGSS
+1397 
-1409 AFSGSYMDSLTLP
+1409 
-1422 ESLRTIGGAAFEK
+1422 
-1435 SPLKTLTIPGGVT
+1435 
-1448 SIGNGAFKSSHLT
+1448 
-1461 SIQLPDGAQLGAM
+1461 
-1474 LFYQCYELTDVTLP
+1474 
-1488 ADLTV
+1488 
-1493 IGDSMFENCTKLTH
+1493 
-1507 VTIPSGVTRIERE
+1507 
-1520 AFAMCGA
+1520 
-1527 LEEIRLPEGV
+1527 
-1537 ETIGVIAFSGCVAM
+1537 
-1551 TGAYLPRSLTTIE
+1551 
-1564 SGAFSA
+1564 
-1570 CRSLTDVYYGGTAA
+1570 
-1584 EWAAISVA
+1584 
-1592 DRNDPLLNAALHC
+1592 
-1605 TGSALV
+1605 ALV

-1788 NLTDVTLPADLTV
+1788 NLTEVTLPADLTV
-1801 IGPSMFENCGSLKNV
+1801 IGDSMFENCTKLTHV

-1821 VTHIGNAAFAAC
+1821 VTRIEREAFAMC
-1833 EALPEIRLPDG
+1833 GALEEIRLPEG
-1844 MEALGSEAFVGCRAV
+1844 VETIGVIAFSGCVAM
-1859 TKVYIPRSL
+1859 TGAYLPRSL
-1868 TSIGEAA
+1868 TTIESGA
-1875 FRICEGLT
+1875 FSACRSLT

-2050 VFRSEDDGFSYSPMG
+2050 VFRSEDNGFSYSPMG

-2101 SSFGGEWWVTAR
+2101 SSFGGGEWWVTAR

>member
-1 MTAHIR
+1 
-7 KKENG
+7 
-12 FRRSLYL
+12 
-19 CDFSVFAKKPSILCS
+19 
-34 QLIEIAQ
+34 
-41 KRVYSIVVMTCRHI
+41 
-55 PAEIIKKRG
+55 
-64 VSVKKRILSI
+64 
-74 LLAVLMLLSALP
+74 MLLSALP
-86 LGMVDTAYAAAALA
+86 LGMVDTAYAAALA

-105 DSATWTLDSTG
+105 DSATWTLDNTG

-205 TTIESNAFTHCDSIT
+205 TTIESNAFTHCDSIA
-220 AITLPSGLRTMG
+220 AITLPGGLRTMG

-240 KLTTATVSSG
+240 KLTTATVSGG

-260 DCPSLKTITLPNTVR
+260 DCPSLKTITLPNTVK

-339 LRWNAVSGAAKYEV
+339 LKWNAVS
-353 YRARSMNGDYIKYS
+353 
-367 TVTGTSYTNISYI
+367 
-380 ENGNTYY
+380 
-387 YKVRALDANGMAGAW
+387 
-402 SSIVSVTY
+402 
-410 RAASTGT
+410 
-417 LSAPTVT
+417 
-424 GGNDSQGRP
+424 
-433 TLKWNTVTGAAKY
+433 GAAKY

-502 VTYKQT
+502 VTYRAASTGTLSAPTVTGGNDAQGRPTLKWKAVSGAAKYEVYRARSMNGDYIKYSTVTGTSYTNTSYIENGNTYYYKVRALKSDGTAGAWSSIVSVTYKQT
-508 LSAPTVTGGND
+508 LPAPTVTGGND

-562 TSYIENGNT
+562 ISYIENGNT

-576 RALDTNGTAGAW
+576 RALKSDGTAGAW
-588 SSIVSV
+588 SSV
-594 TYKQTLS
+594 
-601 APTVTGGK
+601 
-609 DSQGRPTLKW
+609 
-619 NAVSGAAKYEVYRA
+619 
-633 RSLNGDYIKYSTVT
+633 
-647 GTSYTNT
+647 
-654 SYIENG
+654 
-660 NTYYYKVR
+660 
-668 ALDANG
+668 
-674 TAGAW
+674 
-679 SSIVSVT
+679 VSVT

-700 DAQGRPTLKWNAVSG
+700 DAQGRPTLTWNAVSG
-715 AAKYEVYRARSRS
+715 AAKYEVYRARSMN
-728 GEYIKYSTVTGTS
+728 GDYIKYSTVTGTS

-813 RARSRSGDYIK
+813 RARSLNGDYIK
-824 YSTVTGTSYTNIS
+824 YSTVTGTSYTNTS

-859 AWSSIVSVTYRKP
+859 AWSSIVSVTYKQTLSAPAVTGGNDAQGRPTLTWKAVTGAAKYEVYRARSRSGEYIKYSTVTGTSYTNISYIENGNTYYYKVRALGSNGTAGAWSSIVSVTYRKP

-879 GKCGDSASWKLDA
+879 GKCGDSAKWTLDA
-892 EGTLTISGSGATY
+892 AGTLTISGTGATY

-1008 GCTFMDCTSLTS
+1008 GCTFMDCASLTS

-1104 TLTLSV
+1104 TLILSV

-1131 WCSYDGGDDCDPCY
+1131 WCSYDGGDDCDSYY

-1153 TATSYTVPADT
+1153 TATSYTVPTDY
-1164 LKKGQTYTFKVRAV
+1164 LEKGRTYTYKVRAV

-1188 KEVIFTYNPAASLAA
+1188 KEVTFTYNPAASLAA

-1234 ASEDGN
+1234 ASEDGD

-1321 MADYGQSAS
+1321 MADYSQPTS
-1330 DNCAPWRTYANDIKK
+1330 DNCAPWRTYANDIKR

-1520 AFAMCGA
+1520 AFTMCGA

-1537 ETIGVIAFSGCVAM
+1537 ESIGVIAFSGCVAM

-1584 EWAAISVA
+1584 EWA
-1592 DRNDPLLNAALHC
+1592 
-1605 TGSALV
+1605 
-1611 ASGKCGDS
+1611 
-1619 ASWKLDAD
+1619 
-1627 GVLTITGAGPMADYG
+1627 
-1642 AYGPWYIAHLTD
+1642 
-1654 IKKVV
+1654 
-1659 VQEGVTTIGDH
+1659 
-1670 AFANLSYVT
+1670 
-1679 SVTIPSSITS
+1679 
-1689 IGAHAFEKCRLGGAV
+1689 
-1704 TLPEGLTAIGDFAFS
+1704 
-1719 GSGMASLTLP
+1719 
-1729 ESLRTIGN
+1729 
-1737 SAFLFCSLRELTIPD
+1737 
-1752 GVTSIGTGAFC
+1752 
-1763 NASLTSVKL
+1763 
-1772 PASGVTLGDS
+1772 
-1782 LFQECE
+1782 
-1788 NLTDVTLPADLTV
+1788 
-1801 IGPSMFENCGSLKNV
+1801 
-1816 TIPSG
+1816 
-1821 VTHIGNAAFAAC
+1821 
-1833 EALPEIRLPDG
+1833 
-1844 MEALGSEAFVGCRAV
+1844 
-1859 TKVYIPRSL
+1859 
-1868 TSIGEAA
+1868 
-1875 FRICEGLT
+1875 
-1883 DVYYGGTAAEWL
+1883 

-2050 VFRSEDDGFSYSPMG
+2050 VFRSEDNGFSYSPMG

-2101 SSFGGEWWVTAR
+2101 SSFGGGEWWVTAR

>member
-1 MTAHIR
+1 MR
-7 KKENG
+7 FFRFCKKT
-12 FRRSLYL
+12 
-19 CDFSVFAKKPSILCS
+19 SILCS
-34 QLIEIAQ
+34 QLIEITQ
-41 KRVYSIVVMTCRHI
+41 KQVYSIVVMTCRHI

-74 LLAVLMLLSALP
+74 LLAALMLLSAVP
-86 LGMVDTAYAAAALA
+86 LGMVDTAWAAETEVVA
-100 SGKCG
+100 SGSCG
-105 DSATWTLDSTG
+105 LNVKWVLTSDG
-116 TLTISGTGATYN
+116 TLTISGKTRIDDYGIGGAPWYN
-128 YDMDDDGNSAAPW
+128 LRQYIKKVAIQNGVQAIGDCAFSRCTLMTSVMIPDSVTSIGEYAFSGCSGLTSVTIPKGVTRIENSAFRDCASLTSVTIPRSVTSIGAYVFSGGNIYLNVDPDNSAYCSIDGALYSKDRTVLECAGKITGGRFIIPTQVTCIGDGAFMSCRNLTSVTIPDSVTSICRGAFSGCSNLASVTIPDSVTYLDAAVFVN
-141 CTKARIQRV
+141 CTALQSVKIPDGVDFIQPDTFNNCTALTSV
-150 NKVVVN
+150 TIPDSVTFIGQYAF
-156 SGITELG
+156 SGCSGLTSVKIPNGVFGIREHAFHGCTSLTSVTIPSGLASINEWT
-163 YSMFSN
+163 FSN
-169 CTQLT
+169 CVRLAKVTIPKSVTSIGVDAFSNCDSLTDVYYAGTAADWAKISISEGNEDLT
-174 SVSLPS
+174 SAALRCAPAS
-180 GLKRIGSCLFLG
+180 
-192 CTRLSAITIPSSV
+192 LSAPS
-205 TTIESNAFTHCDSIT
+205 
-220 AITLPSGLRTMG
+220 
-232 DAVCSQMA
+232 
-240 KLTTATVSSG
+240 
-250 VTYLSNYAFN
+250 
-260 DCPSLKTITLPNTVR
+260 
-275 SIGICAFRYDTALKD
+275 
-290 VYFNG
+290 
-295 SVTQWT
+295 
-301 SIQIAGEGNSALYNA
+301 
-316 DVHCTGLPAPTVT
+316 VT
-329 GGNDAQGRPT
+329 GGN
-339 LRWNAVSGAAKYEV
+339 
-353 YRARSMNGDYIKYS
+353 
-367 TVTGTSYTNISYI
+367 
-380 ENGNTYY
+380 
-387 YKVRALDANGMAGAW
+387 
-402 SSIVSVTY
+402 
-410 RAASTGT
+410 
-417 LSAPTVT
+417 
-424 GGNDSQGRP
+424 
-433 TLKWNTVTGAAKY
+433 
-446 EVYRARSKDGDYI
+446 
-459 KYSTVTGTSYT
+459 
-470 NISYIENGNTY
+470 
-481 YYKVRALDA
+481 
-490 NGTAGAWSSIVS
+490 
-502 VTYKQT
+502 
-508 LSAPTVTGGND
+508 
-519 AQGRPTLKW
+519 
-528 NAVSGAA
+528 
-535 KYEVY
+535 
-540 RARSKDGDYIKYS
+540 
-553 TVTGTSYTN
+553 
-562 TSYIENGNT
+562 
-571 YYYKV
+571 
-576 RALDTNGTAGAW
+576 
-588 SSIVSV
+588 
-594 TYKQTLS
+594 
-601 APTVTGGK
+601 

-654 SYIENG
+654 
-660 NTYYYKVR
+660 
-668 ALDANG
+668 
-674 TAGAW
+674 
-679 SSIVSVT
+679 
-686 YKQTLSAPTVTGGN
+686 
-700 DAQGRPTLKWNAVSG
+700 
-715 AAKYEVYRARSRS
+715 
-728 GEYIKYSTVTGTS
+728 
-741 YTNTSYIENGNTYY
+741 
-755 YKVRAL
+755 
-761 KSDGTAG
+761 
-768 AWSSIVSV
+768 
-776 TYKQTLSAPTVTGGN
+776 
-791 DAQGRPT
+791 
-798 LKWNAVSGAAKYEVY
+798 
-813 RARSRSGDYIK
+813 
-824 YSTVTGTSYTNIS
+824 S

-1321 MADYGQSAS
+1321 MADYGQHAS

-1435 SPLKTLTIPGGVT
+1435 SPLKTLTIPSGVT

-1520 AFAMCGA
+1520 AFTMCGA

-1551 TGAYLPRSLTTIE
+1551 TGVYLPRSLTTIE

-1570 CRSLTDVYYGGTAA
+1570 CRSLTDVYYSGTAA
-1584 EWAAISVA
+1584 EWA
-1592 DRNDPLLNAALHC
+1592 
-1605 TGSALV
+1605 
-1611 ASGKCGDS
+1611 
-1619 ASWKLDAD
+1619 
-1627 GVLTITGAGPMADYG
+1627 
-1642 AYGPWYIAHLTD
+1642 
-1654 IKKVV
+1654 
-1659 VQEGVTTIGDH
+1659 
-1670 AFANLSYVT
+1670 
-1679 SVTIPSSITS
+1679 
-1689 IGAHAFEKCRLGGAV
+1689 
-1704 TLPEGLTAIGDFAFS
+1704 
-1719 GSGMASLTLP
+1719 
-1729 ESLRTIGN
+1729 
-1737 SAFLFCSLRELTIPD
+1737 
-1752 GVTSIGTGAFC
+1752 
-1763 NASLTSVKL
+1763 
-1772 PASGVTLGDS
+1772 
-1782 LFQECE
+1782 
-1788 NLTDVTLPADLTV
+1788 
-1801 IGPSMFENCGSLKNV
+1801 
-1816 TIPSG
+1816 
-1821 VTHIGNAAFAAC
+1821 
-1833 EALPEIRLPDG
+1833 
-1844 MEALGSEAFVGCRAV
+1844 
-1859 TKVYIPRSL
+1859 
-1868 TSIGEAA
+1868 
-1875 FRICEGLT
+1875 
-1883 DVYYGGTAAEWL
+1883 

-2001 TYSDFSQAARR
+2001 AYSDFSQAARQ

-2050 VFRSEDDGFSYSPMG
+2050 VFRSEDNGFSYSPMG

-2101 SSFGGEWWVTAR
+2101 SSFGGGSRSPFAYAFFFYTYRWEPTSNTPRVVMRSVGITGSAMKLRVMNGSMPSDTPSA

>member
-1 MTAHIR
+1 MTARIR

-19 CDFSVFAKKPSILCS
+19 CDFSIFAKKSSILCS

-41 KRVYSIVVMTCRHI
+41 KQVYSIVVMTCRHV

-74 LLAVLMLLSALP
+74 LLAALMLLSALP

-141 CTKARIQRV
+141 CTKTRIQRV

-205 TTIESNAFTHCDSIT
+205 TTIESNAFTHCDSIA

-240 KLTTATVSSG
+240 KLTTATVSGG

-260 DCPSLKTITLPNTVR
+260 DCPSLKTITLPNTVK

-339 LRWNAVSGAAKYEV
+339 LKWNA
-353 YRARSMNGDYIKYS
+353 
-367 TVTGTSYTNISYI
+367 
-380 ENGNTYY
+380 
-387 YKVRALDANGMAGAW
+387 
-402 SSIVSVTY
+402 
-410 RAASTGT
+410 
-417 LSAPTVT
+417 
-424 GGNDSQGRP
+424 
-433 TLKWNTVTGAAKY
+433 VTGAAKY
-446 EVYRARSKDGDYI
+446 EVYRARSRSGEYI

-508 LSAPTVTGGND
+508 LPAPTVTGGND

-528 NAVSGAA
+528 NAVTGAA

-540 RARSKDGDYIKYS
+540 RARSQNGDYIKYS

-576 RALDTNGTAGAW
+576 RALKSDGTAGAW
-588 SSIVSV
+588 SSIVAV

-601 APTVTGGK
+601 APTVTGGNDSQGRPTLK
-609 DSQGRPTLKW
+609 WDKVAGAAKYEVYRARSRSGEYIKYSTVTGTSYTNTSYIEDGNTYYYKVRALKSDGTAGAWSSIVSVTYRAASTGTLSAPTVTGGNDSQGRPTLKW

-633 RSLNGDYIKYSTVT
+633 RSKNGDYIKYSTVT

-679 SSIVSVT
+679 SSIVAVT
-686 YKQTLSAPTVTGGN
+686 YKQTLSAPSVTGGNDSQGRPTLKWNAVSGAAKYEVYRARSKNGEYIKYSTVTGTSYTNISYIENGNTYYYKVRALDANGTAGAWSSIVSVTYRAASTGTLSAPTVTGGN
-700 DAQGRPTLKWNAVSG
+700 DSQGRPTLKWNAVSG

-741 YTNTSYIENGNTYY
+741 YTNTSYIE
-755 YKVRAL
+755 
-761 KSDGTAG
+761 D
-768 AWSSIVSV
+768 
-776 TYKQTLSAPTVTGGN
+776 
-791 DAQGRPT
+791 
-798 LKWNAVSGAAKYEVY
+798 
-813 RARSRSGDYIK
+813 
-824 YSTVTGTSYTNIS
+824 
-837 YIENGNTYYYK
+837 GNTYYYK

-879 GKCGDSASWKLDA
+879 GKCGDSAKWTLDA
-892 EGTLTISGSGATY
+892 AGTLTISGSGKTW
-905 DFFNDYNCTAPWY
+905 DFIDEDWNANAPWY
-918 DAELRLQIKKAVVNK
+918 DASLRLRIKKVVVEK
-933 GITYVGTYAF
+933 GITYVGTRAF
-943 RDCAELTSVSLPAG
+943 YDCSEMTSVSLPTT
-957 LEEMGSSV
+957 LETMGADV
-965 FRYCES
+965 FMYCTG
-971 LTSITIPAG
+971 LTSVTIPDG
-980 VTSIGGDF
+980 VTFISGDF
-988 FYGCASLK
+988 FLGCTSLK
-996 SVTLPDSLWDAG
+996 SVTLPDSLRDIG
-1008 GCTFMDCTSLTS
+1008 GCTFMYCTSLTS
-1020 VRLPAN
+1020 VRLPAT
-1026 LRDIAWW
+1026 LLSISWQ
-1033 MFKDCTSL
+1033 MFKDCKSL

-1076 KGVTIRPGNTALT
+1076 RGVTIRPGNTALT

-1131 WCSYDGGDDCDPCY
+1131 WCSYDGGDDYGPSY
-1145 RWYANNDK
+1145 RWLANNDK
-1153 TATSYTVPADT
+1153 IATSYTVPADA
-1164 LKKGQTYTFKVRAV
+1164 LKKGRTYTYKVRAV

-1188 KEVIFTYNPAASLAA
+1188 KEVTFTYNPAASLAA

-1321 MADYGQSAS
+1321 MADYGQHAS

-1448 SIGNGAFKSSHLT
+1448 SIGNGAFSNSHLT

-1570 CRSLTDVYYGGTAA
+1570 CRS
-1584 EWAAISVA
+1584 
-1592 DRNDPLLNAALHC
+1592 
-1605 TGSALV
+1605 
-1611 ASGKCGDS
+1611 
-1619 ASWKLDAD
+1619 
-1627 GVLTITGAGPMADYG
+1627 
-1642 AYGPWYIAHLTD
+1642 
-1654 IKKVV
+1654 
-1659 VQEGVTTIGDH
+1659 
-1670 AFANLSYVT
+1670 
-1679 SVTIPSSITS
+1679 
-1689 IGAHAFEKCRLGGAV
+1689 
-1704 TLPEGLTAIGDFAFS
+1704 
-1719 GSGMASLTLP
+1719 
-1729 ESLRTIGN
+1729 
-1737 SAFLFCSLRELTIPD
+1737 
-1752 GVTSIGTGAFC
+1752 
-1763 NASLTSVKL
+1763 
-1772 PASGVTLGDS
+1772 
-1782 LFQECE
+1782 
-1788 NLTDVTLPADLTV
+1788 
-1801 IGPSMFENCGSLKNV
+1801 
-1816 TIPSG
+1816 
-1821 VTHIGNAAFAAC
+1821 
-1833 EALPEIRLPDG
+1833 
-1844 MEALGSEAFVGCRAV
+1844 
-1859 TKVYIPRSL
+1859 
-1868 TSIGEAA
+1868 
-1875 FRICEGLT
+1875 LT

-2050 VFRSEDDGFSYSPMG
+2050 VFRSEDNGFSYSPMG

-2101 SSFGGEWWVTAR
+2101 SSFGGGEWWVTAR

>member
-1 MTAHIR
+1 M
-7 KKENG
+7 
-12 FRRSLYL
+12 
-19 CDFSVFAKKPSILCS
+19 
-34 QLIEIAQ
+34 
-41 KRVYSIVVMTCRHI
+41 
-55 PAEIIKKRG
+55 
-64 VSVKKRILSI
+64 KKRILSI

-105 DSATWTLDSTG
+105 DSATWTLDNTG

-141 CTKARIQRV
+141 CTRARIQRV

-220 AITLPSGLRTMG
+220 AITLPSSLRTMG

-240 KLTTATVSSG
+240 KLTTATVSGG

-260 DCPSLKTITLPNTVR
+260 DCPSLKTITLPNTVK

-316 DVHCTGLPAPTVT
+316 DVHCTGL
-329 GGNDAQGRPT
+329 
-339 LRWNAVSGAAKYEV
+339 
-353 YRARSMNGDYIKYS
+353 
-367 TVTGTSYTNISYI
+367 
-380 ENGNTYY
+380 
-387 YKVRALDANGMAGAW
+387 
-402 SSIVSVTY
+402 
-410 RAASTGT
+410 
-417 LSAPTVT
+417 SAPTVT

-433 TLKWNTVTGAAKY
+433 TLTWKAVSGAAKY

-470 NISYIENGNTY
+470 NISYIE
-481 YYKVRALDA
+481 D
-490 NGTAGAWSSIVS
+490 
-502 VTYKQT
+502 
-508 LSAPTVTGGND
+508 
-519 AQGRPTLKW
+519 
-528 NAVSGAA
+528 
-535 KYEVY
+535 
-540 RARSKDGDYIKYS
+540 
-553 TVTGTSYTN
+553 
-562 TSYIENGNT
+562 
-571 YYYKV
+571 
-576 RALDTNGTAGAW
+576 
-588 SSIVSV
+588 
-594 TYKQTLS
+594 
-601 APTVTGGK
+601 
-609 DSQGRPTLKW
+609 
-619 NAVSGAAKYEVYRA
+619 
-633 RSLNGDYIKYSTVT
+633 
-647 GTSYTNT
+647 
-654 SYIENG
+654 
-660 NTYYYKVR
+660 
-668 ALDANG
+668 
-674 TAGAW
+674 
-679 SSIVSVT
+679 
-686 YKQTLSAPTVTGGN
+686 
-700 DAQGRPTLKWNAVSG
+700 
-715 AAKYEVYRARSRS
+715 
-728 GEYIKYSTVTGTS
+728 
-741 YTNTSYIENGNTYY
+741 GNTYY

-776 TYKQTLSAPTVTGGN
+776 TYRAASTGTLPAPTVTGGN

-798 LKWNAVSGAAKYEVY
+798 LKWKAVTGAAKYEVY
-813 RARSRSGDYIK
+813 RARSKDGDYIK

-872 AAATVAS
+872 AAAALAS
-879 GKCGDSASWKLDA
+879 GKCGDSATWTLDNT
-892 EGTLTISGSGATY
+892 GTLTISGTGATY

-1008 GCTFMDCTSLTS
+1008 GCTFMDCASLTS

-1033 MFKDCTSL
+1033 MFKDCTNL
-1041 TSVTIPRGTV
+1041 TSVTIPRGIV

-1131 WCSYDGGDDCDPCY
+1131 WCSYDGGDDGDPYY
-1145 RWYANNDK
+1145 RWFVNNDK
-1153 TATSYTVPADT
+1153 TATSYTVPTDY
-1164 LKKGQTYTFKVRAV
+1164 LEKGRTYTYKVRAV

-1188 KEVIFTYNPAASLAA
+1188 KEVTFTYNPAASLAA

-1277 GPFSDVVSV
+1277 GSFSDVVSV

-1316 TGAGP
+1316 SGIGA
-1321 MADYGQSAS
+1321 M
-1330 DNCAPWRTYANDIKK
+1330 DNYSYSINAPWYGLAVEEAVIE
-1345 VVVQKGVTAIGSY
+1345 QGI
-1358 AFASL
+1358 
-1363 ERVTSVTIPEGVTS
+1363 TS

-1382 FENCGL
+1382 FRSCAAL
-1388 MAYGGLGAV
+1388 TSV
-1397 TLPEGLTTIGSS
+1397 TIPSSVTTIGDDAFYCCENLLSATIPSGVSSIGFHAFIGCDSLICVVIPESVISIGQGVFASCSKLAKVVLLDGISEIPTS
-1409 AFSGSYMDSLTLP
+1409 AFFNCKKLTEITIPNTIESIGANAFAACDGLTGIAIPRSVTEIDSM
-1422 ESLRTIGGAAFEK
+1422 AFEGCHTSVYVDQDNNQYCSINGALYNK
-1435 SPLKTLTIPGGVT
+1435 EKTILYYAGRITEGKYDIPEGT
-1448 SIGNGAFKSSHLT
+1448 QSIGDFAFAGS
-1461 SIQLPDGAQLGAM
+1461 
-1474 LFYQCYELTDVTLP
+1474 
-1488 ADLTV
+1488 DL
-1493 IGDSMFENCTKLTH
+1493 LTH
-1507 VTIPSGVTRIERE
+1507 VTIPTSTTNIGGYAFSNCANLLSVEIPDGVTNLPHS
-1520 AFAMCGA
+1520 AFYNCAQLGN
-1527 LEEIRLPEGV
+1527 ITLPKSIKS
-1537 ETIGVIAFSGCVAM
+1537 IGRYVFD
-1551 TGAYLPRSLTTIE
+1551 R
-1564 SGAFSA
+1564 

-1584 EWAAISVA
+1584 EWA
-1592 DRNDPLLNAALHC
+1592 
-1605 TGSALV
+1605 
-1611 ASGKCGDS
+1611 
-1619 ASWKLDAD
+1619 
-1627 GVLTITGAGPMADYG
+1627 
-1642 AYGPWYIAHLTD
+1642 
-1654 IKKVV
+1654 
-1659 VQEGVTTIGDH
+1659 
-1670 AFANLSYVT
+1670 
-1679 SVTIPSSITS
+1679 
-1689 IGAHAFEKCRLGGAV
+1689 
-1704 TLPEGLTAIGDFAFS
+1704 
-1719 GSGMASLTLP
+1719 
-1729 ESLRTIGN
+1729 
-1737 SAFLFCSLRELTIPD
+1737 
-1752 GVTSIGTGAFC
+1752 
-1763 NASLTSVKL
+1763 
-1772 PASGVTLGDS
+1772 
-1782 LFQECE
+1782 
-1788 NLTDVTLPADLTV
+1788 
-1801 IGPSMFENCGSLKNV
+1801 
-1816 TIPSG
+1816 
-1821 VTHIGNAAFAAC
+1821 
-1833 EALPEIRLPDG
+1833 
-1844 MEALGSEAFVGCRAV
+1844 
-1859 TKVYIPRSL
+1859 
-1868 TSIGEAA
+1868 
-1875 FRICEGLT
+1875 
-1883 DVYYGGTAAEWL
+1883 

-2050 VFRSEDDGFSYSPMG
+2050 VFRSEDNGFSYSPMG

-2101 SSFGGEWWVTAR
+2101 SSFGGGEWWVTAR

>member
-1 MTAHIR
+1 M
-7 KKENG
+7 
-12 FRRSLYL
+12 
-19 CDFSVFAKKPSILCS
+19 
-34 QLIEIAQ
+34 
-41 KRVYSIVVMTCRHI
+41 
-55 PAEIIKKRG
+55 
-64 VSVKKRILSI
+64 KKRILSI
-74 LLAVLMLLSALP
+74 LLAALMLLSAVP
-86 LGMVDTAYAAAALA
+86 LGIVDTACAAETSGVAAQSYYVA
-100 SGKCG
+100 GGQCG
-105 DSATWTLDSTG
+105 DDLTWTLDSSG
-116 TLTISGTGATYN
+116 ILTISGTGPMYGYSLFKN
-128 YDMDDDGNSAAPW
+128 PW
-141 CTKARIQRV
+141 CDSALR
-150 NKVVVN
+150 N
-156 SGITELG
+156 SGISTRVKNVEISSGVTTLG
-163 YSMFSN
+163 AYALSACDSMV
-169 CTQLT
+169 
-174 SVSLPS
+174 SVSLPETLLAVGEDCFFS
-180 GLKRIGSCLFLG
+180 STALHNIS
-192 CTRLSAITIPSSV
+192 IPNS
-205 TTIESNAFTHCDSIT
+205 
-220 AITLPSGLRTMG
+220 
-232 DAVCSQMA
+232 
-240 KLTTATVSSG
+240 
-250 VTYLSNYAFN
+250 
-260 DCPSLKTITLPNTVR
+260 VR
-275 SIGICAFRYDTALKD
+275 SIGDCAFSGCNGLTRVTLGSGLKGIGSQA
-290 VYFNG
+290 FNG
-295 SVTQWT
+295 CSSLSGIVIPEGVPAIEAFTFQDCSNLMEITIPRTVT
-301 SIQIAGEGNSALYNA
+301 SIGIYAFDGCYGLSKVTFTGTRSQWNAIDMDDGNDPLLSANITFAGSGPA
-316 DVHCTGLPAPTVT
+316 APTVT
-329 GGNDAQGRPT
+329 AGTDSQGRPT
-339 LRWNAVSGAAKYEV
+339 LKWNAVTGAAKYEV
-353 YRARSMNGDYIKYS
+353 YRSYSENGPYTKYS
-367 TVTGTSYTNISYI
+367 TVTGTTYTNTAYL
-380 ENGNTYY
+380 ENGTTYY
-387 YKVRALDANGMAGAW
+387 YRVRALNSSGVAGAY
-402 SSIVSVTY
+402 SSVVYVTY
-410 RAASTGT
+410 KQT

-433 TLKWNTVTGAAKY
+433 TLKWNAVT
-446 EVYRARSKDGDYI
+446 
-459 KYSTVTGTSYT
+459 
-470 NISYIENGNTY
+470 
-481 YYKVRALDA
+481 
-490 NGTAGAWSSIVS
+490 
-502 VTYKQT
+502 
-508 LSAPTVTGGND
+508 
-519 AQGRPTLKW
+519 
-528 NAVSGAA
+528 
-535 KYEVY
+535 
-540 RARSKDGDYIKYS
+540 
-553 TVTGTSYTN
+553 
-562 TSYIENGNT
+562 
-571 YYYKV
+571 
-576 RALDTNGTAGAW
+576 
-588 SSIVSV
+588 
-594 TYKQTLS
+594 
-601 APTVTGGK
+601 
-609 DSQGRPTLKW
+609 
-619 NAVSGAAKYEVYRA
+619 
-633 RSLNGDYIKYSTVT
+633 
-647 GTSYTNT
+647 
-654 SYIENG
+654 
-660 NTYYYKVR
+660 
-668 ALDANG
+668 
-674 TAGAW
+674 
-679 SSIVSVT
+679 
-686 YKQTLSAPTVTGGN
+686 
-700 DAQGRPTLKWNAVSG
+700 G

-776 TYKQTLSAPTVTGGN
+776 TY
-791 DAQGRPT
+791 
-798 LKWNAVSGAAKYEVY
+798 
-813 RARSRSGDYIK
+813 
-824 YSTVTGTSYTNIS
+824 
-837 YIENGNTYYYK
+837 
-848 VRALKSDGTAG
+848 
-859 AWSSIVSVTYRKP
+859 RKP

-879 GKCGDSASWKLDA
+879 GKCGDSAKWTLDA
-892 EGTLTISGSGATY
+892 AGTLTISGTGATY

-1008 GCTFMDCTSLTS
+1008 GCTFMDCASLTS

-1051 EVKKEAFDGCT
+1051 EVMKEAFDGCT

-1069 TGSAADW
+1069 TGSTADW

-1131 WCSYDGGDDCDPCY
+1131 WYSYDGGDDYDPCY
-1145 RWYANNDK
+1145 RWLANNDK
-1153 TATSYTVPADT
+1153 TATSYTVPTDY
-1164 LKKGQTYTFKVRAV
+1164 LEKGRTYTYKVRAV

-1188 KEVIFTYNPAASLAA
+1188 KEVTFTYNPAASLAA

-1234 ASEDGN
+1234 ASEDGD

-1277 GPFSDVVSV
+1277 GPFSNVVSV
-1286 TYTARPAL
+1286 TYTARPA
-1294 VASGKCGD
+1294 
-1302 SASWKLDADGVLTI
+1302 T
-1316 TGAGP
+1316 
-1321 MADYGQSAS
+1321 
-1330 DNCAPWRTYANDIKK
+1330 
-1345 VVVQKGVTAIGSY
+1345 
-1358 AFASL
+1358 
-1363 ERVTSVTIPEGVTS
+1363 
-1377 IGSSA
+1377 
-1382 FENCGL
+1382 
-1388 MAYGGLGAV
+1388 
-1397 TLPEGLTTIGSS
+1397 
-1409 AFSGSYMDSLTLP
+1409 
-1422 ESLRTIGGAAFEK
+1422 
-1435 SPLKTLTIPGGVT
+1435 
-1448 SIGNGAFKSSHLT
+1448 
-1461 SIQLPDGAQLGAM
+1461 
-1474 LFYQCYELTDVTLP
+1474 
-1488 ADLTV
+1488 
-1493 IGDSMFENCTKLTH
+1493 
-1507 VTIPSGVTRIERE
+1507 
-1520 AFAMCGA
+1520 
-1527 LEEIRLPEGV
+1527 
-1537 ETIGVIAFSGCVAM
+1537 
-1551 TGAYLPRSLTTIE
+1551 
-1564 SGAFSA
+1564 
-1570 CRSLTDVYYGGTAA
+1570 
-1584 EWAAISVA
+1584 
-1592 DRNDPLLNAALHC
+1592 
-1605 TGSALV
+1605 V

-1844 MEALGSEAFVGCRAV
+1844 MEALDSEAFVGCRAV

-2050 VFRSEDDGFSYSPMG
+2050 VFRSEDNGFSYSPMG

-2101 SSFGGEWWVTAR
+2101 SSFGGGEWWVTAR

>member
-1 MTAHIR
+1 M
-7 KKENG
+7 
-12 FRRSLYL
+12 
-19 CDFSVFAKKPSILCS
+19 
-34 QLIEIAQ
+34 
-41 KRVYSIVVMTCRHI
+41 
-55 PAEIIKKRG
+55 
-64 VSVKKRILSI
+64 KKRILSI

-105 DSATWTLDSTG
+105 DSATWTLDNTG

-220 AITLPSGLRTMG
+220 AITLPSSLRTMG

-240 KLTTATVSSG
+240 KLTTATVSGG

-339 LRWNAVSGAAKYEV
+339 LTWNAVSGAAKYEV
-353 YRARSMNGDYIKYS
+353 YRARSKGGDYIKYSTVTGTSYTNTSYIENGNTYYYKVRALDANGTAGAWSSIVSVTYRAASTGTLSAPTVTGGNDAQGRPTLKWNAVSGAAKYEVYRARSKDGDYIKYS

-387 YKVRALDANGMAGAW
+387 YKVRALDANGTAGAW
-402 SSIVSVTY
+402 SSIVAVTY
-410 RAASTGT
+410 KQT
-417 LSAPTVT
+417 LSAPAVT
-424 GGNDSQGRP
+424 GGNDAQGRP
-433 TLKWNTVTGAAKY
+433 TLKWNAVTGAAKYEVYRARSKNGDYIKYSTVTGTSYTNTSYIENGNTYYYKVRALKSDGTAGAWSSIVAVTYKQTLSAPAVTGGNDAQGRPTLKWNAVTGAAKY

-502 VTYKQT
+502 VTY
-508 LSAPTVTGGND
+508 
-519 AQGRPTLKW
+519 
-528 NAVSGAA
+528 
-535 KYEVY
+535 
-540 RARSKDGDYIKYS
+540 
-553 TVTGTSYTN
+553 
-562 TSYIENGNT
+562 
-571 YYYKV
+571 
-576 RALDTNGTAGAW
+576 
-588 SSIVSV
+588 
-594 TYKQTLS
+594 
-601 APTVTGGK
+601 
-609 DSQGRPTLKW
+609 
-619 NAVSGAAKYEVYRA
+619 
-633 RSLNGDYIKYSTVT
+633 
-647 GTSYTNT
+647 
-654 SYIENG
+654 
-660 NTYYYKVR
+660 
-668 ALDANG
+668 
-674 TAGAW
+674 
-679 SSIVSVT
+679 
-686 YKQTLSAPTVTGGN
+686 
-700 DAQGRPTLKWNAVSG
+700 
-715 AAKYEVYRARSRS
+715 
-728 GEYIKYSTVTGTS
+728 
-741 YTNTSYIENGNTYY
+741 
-755 YKVRAL
+755 
-761 KSDGTAG
+761 
-768 AWSSIVSV
+768 
-776 TYKQTLSAPTVTGGN
+776 
-791 DAQGRPT
+791 
-798 LKWNAVSGAAKYEVY
+798 
-813 RARSRSGDYIK
+813 
-824 YSTVTGTSYTNIS
+824 
-837 YIENGNTYYYK
+837 
-848 VRALKSDGTAG
+848 
-859 AWSSIVSVTYRKP
+859 RKP

-879 GKCGDSASWKLDA
+879 GKCGDSAKWTLDA
-892 EGTLTISGSGATY
+892 AGTLTISGSGKTW
-905 DFFNDYNCTAPWY
+905 DFIDEDWNANAPWY
-918 DAELRLQIKKAVVNK
+918 DASLRLRIKKVVVEK
-933 GITYVGTYAF
+933 GITYVGTRAF
-943 RDCAELTSVSLPAG
+943 YDCSEMTSVSLPAG

-965 FRYCES
+965 FRCCES

-1008 GCTFMDCTSLTS
+1008 GCTFMDCASLTS

-1033 MFKDCTSL
+1033 MFKDCTNL
-1041 TSVTIPRGTV
+1041 TSVTIPRGIV

-1131 WCSYDGGDDCDPCY
+1131 WCSYDGGDDGDPYY
-1145 RWYANNDK
+1145 RWFVNNDK
-1153 TATSYTVPADT
+1153 TATSYTVPTDY
-1164 LKKGQTYTFKVRAV
+1164 LEKGRTYTYKVRAV

-1188 KEVIFTYNPAASLAA
+1188 KEVTFTYNPAASLAA
-1203 PTVTAGLDDQGYPA
+1203 PTVTASLDDQGYPA

-1321 MADYGQSAS
+1321 MADYSQHAS

-1422 ESLRTIGGAAFEK
+1422 ESLRTIG
-1435 SPLKTLTIPGGVT
+1435 
-1448 SIGNGAFKSSHLT
+1448 
-1461 SIQLPDGAQLGAM
+1461 
-1474 LFYQCYELTDVTLP
+1474 
-1488 ADLTV
+1488 
-1493 IGDSMFENCTKLTH
+1493 
-1507 VTIPSGVTRIERE
+1507 
-1520 AFAMCGA
+1520 
-1527 LEEIRLPEGV
+1527 
-1537 ETIGVIAFSGCVAM
+1537 
-1551 TGAYLPRSLTTIE
+1551 
-1564 SGAFSA
+1564 
-1570 CRSLTDVYYGGTAA
+1570 
-1584 EWAAISVA
+1584 
-1592 DRNDPLLNAALHC
+1592 
-1605 TGSALV
+1605 
-1611 ASGKCGDS
+1611 
-1619 ASWKLDAD
+1619 
-1627 GVLTITGAGPMADYG
+1627 
-1642 AYGPWYIAHLTD
+1642 
-1654 IKKVV
+1654 
-1659 VQEGVTTIGDH
+1659 
-1670 AFANLSYVT
+1670 
-1679 SVTIPSSITS
+1679 
-1689 IGAHAFEKCRLGGAV
+1689 
-1704 TLPEGLTAIGDFAFS
+1704 
-1719 GSGMASLTLP
+1719 
-1729 ESLRTIGN
+1729 N
-1737 SAFLFCSLRELTIPD
+1737 SAFLCCSLRELTIPD

-1788 NLTDVTLPADLTV
+1788 KLTEVTLPADLTV

-1883 DVYYGGTAAEWL
+1883 DVYYAGTAAEWA

-2050 VFRSEDDGFSYSPMG
+2050 VFRSEDNGFSYSPMG

-2101 SSFGGEWWVTAR
+2101 SSFGGGEWWVTAR

>member
-1 MTAHIR
+1 
-7 KKENG
+7 
-12 FRRSLYL
+12 
-19 CDFSVFAKKPSILCS
+19 
-34 QLIEIAQ
+34 
-41 KRVYSIVVMTCRHI
+41 
-55 PAEIIKKRG
+55 
-64 VSVKKRILSI
+64 
-74 LLAVLMLLSALP
+74 MLLSALP
-86 LGMVDTAYAAAALA
+86 LGMVDTAYAAALA

-105 DSATWTLDSTG
+105 DSATWMLDNTG

-205 TTIESNAFTHCDSIT
+205 TTIESNAFTHCDSIA
-220 AITLPSGLRTMG
+220 AITLPGGLRTMG

-240 KLTTATVSSG
+240 KLTTATVSGG

-260 DCPSLKTITLPNTVR
+260 DCPSLKTITLPNTVK

-339 LRWNAVSGAAKYEV
+339 LKWNAVSGAAKYEV
-353 YRARSMNGDYIKYS
+353 YRARSLNGDYIKYS

-387 YKVRALDANGMAGAW
+387 YKVRALKSDGTAGAW

-410 RAASTGT
+410 KQT
-417 LSAPTVT
+417 LPAPTVT
-424 GGNDSQGRP
+424 GGNDAQGRP
-433 TLKWNTVTGAAKY
+433 TLKWKAVTGAAKY

-470 NISYIENGNTY
+470 NTSYIENGNTY
-481 YYKVRALDA
+481 YYKVRALKSD
-490 NGTAGAWSSIVS
+490 GTAGAWSGIVS
-502 VTYKQT
+502 VTYRAASTGT

-594 TYKQTLS
+594 TYKQTLP
-601 APTVTGGK
+601 APTVTGGN
-609 DSQGRPTLKW
+609 DSQGRPTLTWK
-619 NAVSGAAKYEVYRA
+619 AVTGAAKYEVYRA
-633 RSLNGDYIKYSTVT
+633 RSKDGDYIKYSTVT

-660 NTYYYKVR
+660 NT
-668 ALDANG
+668 
-674 TAGAW
+674 
-679 SSIVSVT
+679 S
-686 YKQTLSAPTVTGGN
+686 
-700 DAQGRPTLKWNAVSG
+700 
-715 AAKYEVYRARSRS
+715 
-728 GEYIKYSTVTGTS
+728 
-741 YTNTSYIENGNTYY
+741 Y

-776 TYKQTLSAPTVTGGN
+776 TYKQTLSAPAVTGGN

-798 LKWNAVSGAAKYEVY
+798 LKWKAVSGAAKYEVY
-813 RARSRSGDYIK
+813 RARSMNGDYIK

-859 AWSSIVSVTYRKP
+859 AWSSIVSVTYKQTLPAPTVTGGNDAQGRPTLKWNAVTGAAKYEVYRARSKDGDYIKYSTVTGTSYTNTSYIENGNTYYYKVRALKSDGTAGAWSSVVSVTYRKP

-879 GKCGDSASWKLDA
+879 GKCGDSAKWTLDA
-892 EGTLTISGSGATY
+892 AGTLTISGSGKTW
-905 DFFNDYNCTAPWY
+905 DFIDEDWNANAPWY
-918 DAELRLQIKKAVVNK
+918 DVSLRLRIKKVVVEK
-933 GITYVGTYAF
+933 GITYVGTWAF
-943 RDCAELTSVSLPAG
+943 YDCSEMTSVSLPTT
-957 LEEMGSSV
+957 LETMGASV
-965 FRYCES
+965 FMDCTS
-971 LTSITIPAG
+971 LTSVTIPDG
-980 VTSIGGDF
+980 VTFISGDF
-988 FYGCASLK
+988 FWGCTSLK
-996 SVTLPDSLWDAG
+996 SVTLPDSLWETG
-1008 GCTFMDCTSLTS
+1008 GCTFMYCTSLTS
-1020 VRLPAN
+1020 VRLPAT
-1026 LRDIAWW
+1026 LLSISWQ
-1033 MFKDCTSL
+1033 MFKDCKSLTSL
-1041 TSVTIPRGTV
+1041 TIPRSV
-1051 EVKKEAFDGCT
+1051 VDVKQDAFSGCT
-1062 SLKNVTF
+1062 ALKNVTY
-1069 TGSAADW
+1069 TGTTADW
-1076 KGVTIRPGNTALT
+1076 KALT
-1089 SAAIKCTGSTVLTAP
+1089 IYSGNEALTRANVRCTGSTVLTAP

-1121 AVSGAAGYQL
+1121 AVSGAAGYQI
-1131 WCSYDGGDDCDPCY
+1131 WCSYDSGDGTGP
-1145 RWYANNDK
+1145 WYHWLTNLDK
-1153 TATSYTVPADT
+1153 GAASFTDDRE
-1164 LKKGQTYTFKVRAV
+1164 LEKGRTYTYKVRAV

-1188 KEVIFTYNPAASLAA
+1188 KEVTFTYNPAASLAA

-1234 ASEDGN
+1234 ASEDGD

-1435 SPLKTLTIPGGVT
+1435 SHLKTLTIPGGVT
-1448 SIGNGAFKSSHLT
+1448 SIGNGAFSNSHLT

-1520 AFAMCGA
+1520 AFTMCGA

-1752 GVTSIGTGAFC
+1752 GVTSIGTGAFY

-2050 VFRSEDDGFSYSPMG
+2050 VFRSEDNGFSYSPMG

-2101 SSFGGEWWVTAR
+2101 SSFGGGEWWVTAR

>member
-19 CDFSVFAKKPSILCS
+19 CDFSVFAKKTSILCS

-105 DSATWTLDSTG
+105 DSATWTLDNTG

-141 CTKARIQRV
+141 CTKTRIQRV

-220 AITLPSGLRTMG
+220 AITLPGGLRTMG

-240 KLTTATVSSG
+240 KLTTATVSGG

-260 DCPSLKTITLPNTVR
+260 DCPSLKTITLPNTVK

-316 DVHCTGLPAPTVT
+316 DVHCTGL
-329 GGNDAQGRPT
+329 
-339 LRWNAVSGAAKYEV
+339 
-353 YRARSMNGDYIKYS
+353 
-367 TVTGTSYTNISYI
+367 
-380 ENGNTYY
+380 
-387 YKVRALDANGMAGAW
+387 
-402 SSIVSVTY
+402 
-410 RAASTGT
+410 
-417 LSAPTVT
+417 
-424 GGNDSQGRP
+424 
-433 TLKWNTVTGAAKY
+433 
-446 EVYRARSKDGDYI
+446 
-459 KYSTVTGTSYT
+459 
-470 NISYIENGNTY
+470 
-481 YYKVRALDA
+481 
-490 NGTAGAWSSIVS
+490 
-502 VTYKQT
+502 
-508 LSAPTVTGGND
+508 SAPTVTGGND

-528 NAVSGAA
+528 NAV
-535 KYEVY
+535 
-540 RARSKDGDYIKYS
+540 
-553 TVTGTSYTN
+553 T
-562 TSYIENGNT
+562 
-571 YYYKV
+571 
-576 RALDTNGTAGAW
+576 
-588 SSIVSV
+588 
-594 TYKQTLS
+594 
-601 APTVTGGK
+601 
-609 DSQGRPTLKW
+609 
-619 NAVSGAAKYEVYRA
+619 GAAKYEVYRA
-633 RSLNGDYIKYSTVT
+633 RSLN
-647 GTSYTNT
+647 
-654 SYIENG
+654 
-660 NTYYYKVR
+660 
-668 ALDANG
+668 
-674 TAGAW
+674 
-679 SSIVSVT
+679 
-686 YKQTLSAPTVTGGN
+686 
-700 DAQGRPTLKWNAVSG
+700 
-715 AAKYEVYRARSRS
+715 
-728 GEYIKYSTVTGTS
+728 
-741 YTNTSYIENGNTYY
+741 
-755 YKVRAL
+755 
-761 KSDGTAG
+761 
-768 AWSSIVSV
+768 
-776 TYKQTLSAPTVTGGN
+776 
-791 DAQGRPT
+791 
-798 LKWNAVSGAAKYEVY
+798 
-813 RARSRSGDYIK
+813 GDYIK

-872 AAATVAS
+872 AAAAVAS
-879 GKCGDSASWKLDA
+879 GKCGDSAKWKLDA
-892 EGTLTISGSGATY
+892 AGTLTISGSGKTW
-905 DFFNDYNCTAPWY
+905 DFIDEDWNANAPWY
-918 DAELRLQIKKAVVNK
+918 DVSLRLRIKKVVVEK
-933 GITYVGTYAF
+933 GITYVGTWAF
-943 RDCAELTSVSLPAG
+943 YDCSEMTSVSLPTT
-957 LEEMGSSV
+957 LETMGASV
-965 FRYCES
+965 FQDCTS
-971 LTSITIPAG
+971 LTSVTIPDG
-980 VTSIGGDF
+980 VTFISGDF
-988 FYGCASLK
+988 FRGCTSLK
-996 SVTLPDSLWDAG
+996 SVTLPDSLRETG
-1008 GCTFMDCTSLTS
+1008 GCTFMYCTSLTS
-1020 VRLPAN
+1020 VRLPAT
-1026 LRDIAWW
+1026 LLSISWQ
-1033 MFKDCTSL
+1033 MFKDCKSLTSL
-1041 TSVTIPRGTV
+1041 TIPRSV
-1051 EVKKEAFDGCT
+1051 VNVQQDAFSGCT
-1062 SLKNVTF
+1062 ALKNVTY
-1069 TGSAADW
+1069 TGTTADW
-1076 KGVTIRPGNTALT
+1076 KALT
-1089 SAAIKCTGSTVLTAP
+1089 IYSGNEALTRANVRCTGSTVLTAP

-1110 SKKGQPTLKWS
+1110 SKKGQPTLKWN
-1121 AVSGAAGYQL
+1121 AVSGAAGYQI
-1131 WCSYDGGDDCDPCY
+1131 WCSYDSGDGTGP
-1145 RWYANNDK
+1145 WYHWLTNLDK
-1153 TATSYTVPADT
+1153 RTASFTDDRE
-1164 LKKGQTYTFKVRAV
+1164 LEKGRTYTYKVRAV

-1188 KEVIFTYNPAASLAA
+1188 KEVTFTYNPAASLAA

-1234 ASEDGN
+1234 ASEDGD

-1316 TGAGP
+1316 SGIGA
-1321 MADYGQSAS
+1321 M
-1330 DNCAPWRTYANDIKK
+1330 DNYSYSINAPWYGLAVEEAVIE
-1345 VVVQKGVTAIGSY
+1345 QGI
-1358 AFASL
+1358 
-1363 ERVTSVTIPEGVTS
+1363 TS

-1382 FENCGL
+1382 FRSCAALTSVTIPSSVITIGDDAFYCCENLLSATIPSGVSSIGFHAFIGCDSLICVVIPESVISIGQGVFASCSKLAKVVLLDGISEIPTSAFFNCKKLTEITIPNTIKSIGANAFAACDGL
-1388 MAYGGLGAV
+1388 TGIAIPRSVTEIDSMAFEGCHTSVYVDQDNNQYCSINGALYNKEK
-1397 TLPEGLTTIGSS
+1397 TILYYAGRITEGKYDIPEGTQ
-1409 AFSGSYMDSLTLP
+1409 
-1422 ESLRTIGGAAFEK
+1422 
-1435 SPLKTLTIPGGVT
+1435 
-1448 SIGNGAFKSSHLT
+1448 SIGDFAFAGS
-1461 SIQLPDGAQLGAM
+1461 
-1474 LFYQCYELTDVTLP
+1474 
-1488 ADLTV
+1488 DL
-1493 IGDSMFENCTKLTH
+1493 LTH
-1507 VTIPSGVTRIERE
+1507 VTIPTSTTNIGGYAFSNCANLLSVEIPDGVTNLPHS
-1520 AFAMCGA
+1520 AFYNCAQLGN
-1527 LEEIRLPEGV
+1527 ITLPKSIKS
-1537 ETIGVIAFSGCVAM
+1537 IGRYVFD
-1551 TGAYLPRSLTTIE
+1551 R
-1564 SGAFSA
+1564 

-1584 EWAAISVA
+1584 EWLAISVA

-1627 GVLTITGAGPMADYG
+1627 GVLTISGIGAMDNYSYSINA
-1642 AYGPWYIAHLTD
+1642 PWYGLAVEEAVIEQGITS
-1654 IKKVV
+1654 
-1659 VQEGVTTIGDH
+1659 IGSS
-1670 AFANLSYVT
+1670 AFRSCAALT
-1679 SVTIPSSITS
+1679 SVTIPSSVITIGDDAFYCCENLLSATIPSGVSSIGFHAFIGCDSLICVVIPESVISIGQGVFASCSKLAKVVLLDGISEIPTSAFFNCKKLTEITIPNTIKS
-1689 IGAHAFEKCRLGGAV
+1689 IGANAFAACDGLTGIAIPRSVTEIDSMAFEGCHTSVYVDQDNNQYCSINGALYNKEK
-1704 TLPEGLTAIGDFAFS
+1704 TILYYAGRITEGKYDIPEGTQSIGDFAFA
-1719 GSGMASLTLP
+1719 GSDLLTHV
-1729 ESLRTIGN
+1729 TIPTSTTNIGGY
-1737 SAFLFCSLRELTIPD
+1737 AFSNCANLLSVEIPD
-1752 GVTSIGTGAFC
+1752 GVTNLPHSAFYNCAQLGNITLPKSIKSIGRYVF
-1763 NASLTSVKL
+1763 
-1772 PASGVTLGDS
+1772 D
-1782 LFQECE
+1782 
-1788 NLTDVTLPADLTV
+1788 
-1801 IGPSMFENCGSLKNV
+1801 
-1816 TIPSG
+1816 
-1821 VTHIGNAAFAAC
+1821 
-1833 EALPEIRLPDG
+1833 R
-1844 MEALGSEAFVGCRAV
+1844 CR
-1859 TKVYIPRSL
+1859 S
-1868 TSIGEAA
+1868 
-1875 FRICEGLT
+1875 LT

-2001 TYSDFSQAARR
+2001 TYSDFSQAAHR

-2050 VFRSEDDGFSYSPMG
+2050 VFRSEDNGFSYSPMG

-2101 SSFGGEWWVTAR
+2101 SSFGGGEWWVTAR